1 MANKEQD
8 YKPQAKPADEAT
20 KPCQEFIRLY
30 PTRWTLTD
38 GAFEKIK
45 NTGTIPTP
53 PKGIAEMNSDYDL
66 RRLRDGYIYIL
77 ATKAECQKFKITT
90 EASNGEA
97 WYIYDCNSD
106 GDKQTFHKWSKNFF
120 EKWVKEQSEKDT
132 SEKDTSEKDISEKDI
147 SQNDTSNK
155 VNEDN
160 SQQLEQNNNVD
171 LATREAPQLAEI
183 EQVNVAGKRYTAFI
197 ELNKAIETAYIM
209 YSEFK
214 LPYELLQAI
223 ERDPLVKMFWMK
235 KIPTN
240 APSSLTLDIKTTEN
254 IVNDFA
260 SKTKYVRD
268 YTSNL
273 YRNHPIGKLRS
284 WKEQLQKITHSE
296 GVVVALDDPIGIAR
310 DLDYYVYYLDDKRQE
325 VLAKYEYAFI
335 TAQIID
341 AHVTQLQKAE
351 NSKRRRNVSPYLP
364 YNKKMDMTIEK
375 AYATLDIDD
384 SHLDNSED
392 SIVEMLKNELG
403 IAQPI
408 NGVNTIN
415 KIAKIPNLFNAHID
429 NVVHSIC
436 DHIAKNTPKIKN
448 LFELYEKNKS
458 EPMASL
464 CCQYFEGLIGHLS
477 YTSLGQQALIT
488 AFNFKNDLVTKTQKE
503 ILTKAAE
510 SLKNLLD
517 SFKNFLSSLAN
528 MGNFYRFNLYSFD
541 RIVQVISNQ
550 VVLAGSYR
558 ENGKRYYKRTE
569 IMRNMEEVY
578 RKTGVFGQEEFLS
591 EKKIFSHANKLTAS
605 RKKLTTE
612 ELIPV
617 RTELPIGLKV
627 DDEDF
632 KNVTHLSSKLDGAA
646 KLFAFSAILGFFTE
660 DSSYTKE
667 GRWAN
672 NATFATLLALTEKV
686 APGSE
691 LGFEFRQVAGQR
703 MSLTAINNAT
713 GATFSSGWQAAR
725 AGLFNFGTALAGIGV
740 LVEVAN
746 THEAKY
752 KGDEIDYWGAV
763 SRGTG
768 SVLMAISQTAL
779 GTALTMMAS
788 TSANVALAGTA
799 LRIVALAL
807 PYVGAILLLI
817 GIGLSL
823 FKKSDMELWIK
834 HSFWGGSD
842 NYWGQPEGAYNWSE
856 SRPKDFKLD
865 TFDKSKELVSN
876 KNIYNYY
883 KVEMQRLFSITEKIK
898 FEVIDKHHIRM
909 IHPNITNL
917 AIAQGIS
924 ISHKA
929 IINRTGNAFK
939 VKTSPQI
946 HFNDSEPGQAI
957 LYFPNWQIVDTL
969 TGESG
974 PIDERDI
981 VSLEIKATLPRH
993 DHASENIESD
1003 LHTLN
1008 MVGK

>member
-8 YKPQAKPADEAT
+8 YAPQAKPADEVT
-20 KPCQEFIRLY
+20 KQCQEFIRLY
-30 PTRWTLTD
+30 PTRWALTD
-38 GAFEKIK
+38 SAFEKIK

-97 WYIYDCNSD
+97 WYIYESHSD
-106 GDKQTFHKWSKNFF
+106 DDAQVFARWSKDNFNQ
-120 EKWVKEQSEKDT
+120 WIKEQSEKGT
-132 SEKDTSEKDISEKDI
+132 P
-147 SQNDTSNK
+147 QNDASNEVK
-155 VNEDN
+155 EDN
-160 SQQLEQNNNVD
+160 SQQVEENNNEGNTNEED
-171 LATREAPQLAEI
+171 ATKEKPMQAELKEVHVI
-183 EQVNVAGKRYTAFI
+183 GMRAKSFI
-197 ELNKAIETAYIM
+197 ELNRAIETAYIM

-240 APSSLTLDIKTTEN
+240 APSGLTLDIKTTEN

-260 SKTKYVRD
+260 STTNYVRD
-268 YTSNL
+268 YVSNL
-273 YRNHPIGKLRS
+273 YRSQPIGKLS
-284 WKEQLQKITHSE
+284 AWKEQLKKITNSE
-296 GVVVALDDPIGIAR
+296 GVIVALDDPIGIAR

-325 VLAKYEYAFI
+325 VLSKYEYAFI

-341 AHVTQLQKAE
+341 AHVAQLQMAE
-351 NSKRRRNVSPYLP
+351 NSKRRRAVSQYVPYD
-364 YNKKMDMTIEK
+364 KKMDMTIAG
-375 AYATLDIDD
+375 AYATLNIDD
-384 SHLDNSED
+384 SHLNNSED
-392 SIVEMLKNELG
+392 SIIEILKNELG

-448 LFELYEKNKS
+448 LFELYEKNKNDS
-458 EPMASL
+458 MASL
-464 CCQYFEGLIGHLS
+464 CSQYFEGLIGHLS

-488 AFNFKNDLVTKTQKE
+488 AFNSNNDVVTKTQKE

-541 RIVQVISNQ
+541 RIVQVISNE

-569 IMRNMEEVY
+569 IIRNIEEVY
-578 RKTGVFGQEEFLS
+578 RKTGVFGQEELLS
-591 EKKIFSHANKLTAS
+591 EKKIFSHANKLKAS

-617 RTELPIGLKV
+617 RTELPKGLKV
-627 DDEDF
+627 DDSDF
-632 KNVTHLSSKLDGAA
+632 KRVTELSSKLDGAA

-672 NATFATLLALTEKV
+672 NAAFATLLAFTEKV
-686 APGSE
+686 APDSE

-713 GATFSSGWQAAR
+713 GATFSSSWQAAR

-746 THEAKY
+746 AHEAKY

-768 SVLMAISQTAL
+768 STLMALSPATL
-779 GTALTMMAS
+779 GKALTMMAS

-807 PYVGAILLLI
+807 PYVGAVLLLI
-817 GIGLSL
+817 GIGLAL

-834 HSFWGGSD
+834 HSFWGDSD
-842 NYWGQPEGAYNWSE
+842 NYWGEAVGAYGWLKKRTE
-856 SRPKDFKLD
+856 SFYNDYFNNSLFSYENEVSKQLSL
-865 TFDKSKELVSN
+865 KSK
-876 KNIYNYY
+876 NYY
-883 KVEMQRLFSITEKIK
+883 KIEMQRLFSITEKIK
-898 FEVIDKHHIRM
+898 FEVMDKHHIR
-909 IHPNITNL
+909 ITHPNITNL

-929 IINRTGNAFK
+929 IINRTGKAFG

-957 LYFPNWQIVDTL
+957 LYFPNWRIVDML

-974 PIDERDI
+974 FIDESDI
-981 VSLEIKATLPRH
+981 VSLEIKATLPRY
-993 DHASENIESD
+993 DQATENIESD

-1008 MVGK
+1008 MAGK

>member
-8 YKPQAKPADEAT
+8 YEPQAEPADEVT
-20 KPCQEFIRLY
+20 KQCQEFIRLY
-30 PTRWTLTD
+30 PTRWALTD
-38 GAFEKIK
+38 SAFEKIK
-45 NTGTIPTP
+45 NTGTTPTS
-53 PKGIAEMNSDYDL
+53 PKEIAEMNSDYDL

-120 EKWVKEQSEKDT
+120 EQWVKEQSEKDT
-132 SEKDTSEKDISEKDI
+132 SEKDI
-147 SQNDTSNK
+147 SQNDTSNEVK
-155 VNEDN
+155 EDN
-160 SQQLEQNNNVD
+160 SQQFEKNNNEE
-171 LATREAPQLAEI
+171 LATREAPQQAEI
-183 EQVNVAGKRYTAFI
+183 PEVNVIGTRRTAFI
-197 ELNKAIETAYIM
+197 ELNRAIETAYIM

-260 SKTKYVRD
+260 SITNYVRN
-268 YTSNL
+268 YASNL
-273 YRNHPIGKLRS
+273 YRSHPIGKLRA
-284 WKEQLQKITHSE
+284 WKEQLQKITNSE

-325 VLAKYEYAFI
+325 VLSKYEYAFI

-341 AHVTQLQKAE
+341 AHVAQLQMAE
-351 NSKRRRNVSPYLP
+351 NSKRRRAVSQYVPYD
-364 YNKKMDMTIEK
+364 KKMDMTIAG
-375 AYATLDIDD
+375 AYAKLNIDD

-392 SIVEMLKNELG
+392 SIIEILKNELG

-415 KIAKIPNLFNAHID
+415 KIAKIPNLFNTHID

-448 LFELYEKNKS
+448 LFELYEKNKNDS
-458 EPMASL
+458 MASL
-464 CCQYFEGLIGHLS
+464 CSQYFEGLIGHLS

-488 AFNFKNDLVTKTQKE
+488 AFNSNNDVVTKTQKE
-503 ILTKAAE
+503 ILAKAAE

-541 RIVQVISNQ
+541 RIVQVISNE

-569 IMRNMEEVY
+569 IIRNIEEVY
-578 RKTGVFGQEEFLS
+578 RKTGVFGQEELLS
-591 EKKIFSHANKLTAS
+591 EKKIFSHANKLKAS

-617 RTELPIGLKV
+617 RTELPKGLKV
-627 DDEDF
+627 DDSDF
-632 KNVTHLSSKLDGAA
+632 KRVTELSSKLDGAA

-672 NATFATLLALTEKV
+672 NAAFATLLAFTEKV
-686 APGSE
+686 APDSE

-740 LVEVAN
+740 FVEVAN
-746 THEAKY
+746 AHEAKY

-768 SVLMAISQTAL
+768 SALMALSPATL

-788 TSANVALAGTA
+788 TSANVAFAGAA
-799 LRIVALAL
+799 LRIAAIAL

-817 GIGLSL
+817 GVGLAL

-834 HSFWGGSD
+834 HSFWGDSD
-842 NYWGQPEGAYNWSE
+842 NYWGEAVGAYGWTDRREKGSLF
-856 SRPKDFKLD
+856 KDQFNH
-865 TFDKSKELVSN
+865 SKFSNSLTQREYIFYTLEL
-876 KNIYNYY
+876 
-883 KVEMQRLFSITEKIK
+883 QRLFSITEKIK
-898 FEVIDKHHIRM
+898 FEVIDKHHILVM
-909 IHPNITNL
+909 HPNINTSDT
-917 AIAQGIS
+917 AQKLKITHKS
-924 ISHKA
+924 ITIRRSP
-929 IINRTGNAFK
+929 FLE
-939 VKTSPQI
+939 VYSEPQI
-946 HFNDSEPGQAI
+946 IFDENRSGQAI
-957 LYFPNWQIVDTL
+957 LYFKDWSISDSLSGNPLLVNANEIERLKLQVSIPRYNQATEDITSDTTIL
-969 TGESG
+969 
-974 PIDERDI
+974 DI
-981 VSLEIKATLPRH
+981 K
-993 DHASENIESD
+993 
-1003 LHTLN
+1003 
-1008 MVGK
+1008 GK

>member
-8 YKPQAKPADEAT
+8 YEPQAEPADEVT
-20 KPCQEFIRLY
+20 KQCQEFIRLY
-30 PTRWTLTD
+30 PTRWALTD
-38 GAFEKIK
+38 SAFEKIK
-45 NTGTIPTP
+45 NTGTTPTS
-53 PKGIAEMNSDYDL
+53 PKEIAEMNSDYDL

-120 EKWVKEQSEKDT
+120 EQWVKEQSEKDT
-132 SEKDTSEKDISEKDI
+132 SEKDI
-147 SQNDTSNK
+147 SQNDTSNEVK
-155 VNEDN
+155 EDN
-160 SQQLEQNNNVD
+160 SQQFEKNNNEE
-171 LATREAPQLAEI
+171 LATREAPQQAEI
-183 EQVNVAGKRYTAFI
+183 PEVNVIGTRRTAFI
-197 ELNKAIETAYIM
+197 ELNRAIETAYIM

-260 SKTKYVRD
+260 SITNYVRN
-268 YTSNL
+268 YASNL
-273 YRNHPIGKLRS
+273 YRSHPIGKLRA
-284 WKEQLQKITHSE
+284 WKEQLQKITNSE

-325 VLAKYEYAFI
+325 VLSKYEYSFI

-341 AHVTQLQKAE
+341 AHVAQLQMAE
-351 NSKRRRNVSPYLP
+351 NSKRRRAVSQYVPYD
-364 YNKKMDMTIEK
+364 KKMDMTIAG
-375 AYATLDIDD
+375 AYATLNIDD
-384 SHLDNSED
+384 SHLNNSED
-392 SIVEMLKNELG
+392 SIIEILKNELG

-415 KIAKIPNLFNAHID
+415 KIAKIPNLFNTHID

-448 LFELYEKNKS
+448 LFELYEKNKNDS
-458 EPMASL
+458 MASL
-464 CCQYFEGLIGHLS
+464 CSQYFEGLIGHLS

-488 AFNFKNDLVTKTQKE
+488 AFNSNNDVVTKTQKE
-503 ILTKAAE
+503 ILAKAAE

-541 RIVQVISNQ
+541 RIVQVISNE

-578 RKTGVFGQEEFLS
+578 RKTGVFGQAELLS
-591 EKKIFSHANKLTAS
+591 EKKIFSHANKLKAS

-617 RTELPIGLKV
+617 RTELPKGLKV
-627 DDEDF
+627 DDSDF
-632 KNVTHLSSKLDGAA
+632 KRVTELSSKLDGAA

-672 NATFATLLALTEKV
+672 NAAFATLLAFTEKV

-746 THEAKY
+746 AHEAKY

-768 SVLMAISQTAL
+768 SALMALSTATL
-779 GTALTMMAS
+779 GKALTMMAS
-788 TSANVALAGTA
+788 TSANVVLAGTA

-817 GIGLSL
+817 GIGLAL

-834 HSFWGGSD
+834 HSFWGDSD
-842 NYWGQPEGAYNWSE
+842 NYWGEAVGAYGWTDRRKKGSLF
-856 SRPKDFKLD
+856 KDQFSHSKFSNSLTQREYIFYKL
-865 TFDKSKELVSN
+865 EL
-876 KNIYNYY
+876 
-883 KVEMQRLFSITEKIK
+883 QRLFSITEKIK
-898 FEVIDKHHIRM
+898 FKVIDKHHILV
-909 IHPNITNL
+909 IHPNIDTL
-917 AIAQGIS
+917 DTAQKI
-924 ISHKA
+924 K
-929 IINRTGNAFK
+929 INYKFITIRRSPFLE
-939 VKTSPQI
+939 VYSEPQI
-946 HFNDSEPGQAI
+946 IFEENQPGQAI
-957 LYFPNWQIVDTL
+957 LYFKDWSIRDSLSGNPLLVNANEIERLKLQVSIPRYNQATEDITSDTTIL
-969 TGESG
+969 
-974 PIDERDI
+974 DI
-981 VSLEIKATLPRH
+981 K
-993 DHASENIESD
+993 
-1003 LHTLN
+1003 
-1008 MVGK
+1008 GK

>member
-8 YKPQAKPADEAT
+8 YEPQAKPADEVT
-20 KPCQEFIRLY
+20 KQCQEFIRLY
-30 PTRWTLTD
+30 PTRWALTD
-38 GAFEKIK
+38 SAFEKIK

-120 EKWVKEQSEKDT
+120 EQWVKEQ

-147 SQNDTSNK
+147 SQNDTSNEVK
-155 VNEDN
+155 EDN
-160 SQQLEQNNNVD
+160 SQQFEKNNNEE
-171 LATREAPQLAEI
+171 LATREAPQQAEI
-183 EQVNVAGKRYTAFI
+183 PEVNVIGTRRTAFI
-197 ELNKAIETAYIM
+197 ELNRAIETAYIM

-260 SKTKYVRD
+260 STTNYVRD
-268 YTSNL
+268 YVSNL
-273 YRNHPIGKLRS
+273 YRSQPIGKLS
-284 WKEQLQKITHSE
+284 AWEEQLKKITNSE
-296 GVVVALDDPIGIAR
+296 GVIVALDDPIGIAR

-325 VLAKYEYAFI
+325 VLSKYEYAFI

-341 AHVTQLQKAE
+341 AHVAQLQMAE
-351 NSKRRRNVSPYLP
+351 NSKRRRAVSQYVPYD
-364 YNKKMDMTIEK
+364 KKMDMTIAG
-375 AYATLDIDD
+375 AYATLNIDD
-384 SHLDNSED
+384 SHLNNSED
-392 SIVEMLKNELG
+392 SIIEILKNELG

-436 DHIAKNTPKIKN
+436 DHIAKNTHRIKN

-488 AFNFKNDLVTKTQKE
+488 AFNSNNDVVTKTQKE

-541 RIVQVISNQ
+541 RIVQVISNE

-569 IMRNMEEVY
+569 IIRNIEEVY
-578 RKTGVFGQEEFLS
+578 RKTGVFGQAELLS
-591 EKKIFSHANKLTAS
+591 EKKIFSHANKLKAS

-617 RTELPIGLKV
+617 RTELPKGLKV
-627 DDEDF
+627 DDSDF
-632 KNVTHLSSKLDGAA
+632 KRVTELSSKLDGAA

-672 NATFATLLALTEKV
+672 NAAFATLLAFTEKV
-686 APGSE
+686 APDSE

-746 THEAKY
+746 AHEAKY

-768 SVLMAISQTAL
+768 SALMALSPATL

-817 GIGLSL
+817 GIGLAL

-834 HSFWGGSD
+834 HSFWGDSD
-842 NYWGQPEGAYNWSE
+842 NYWGEAEDAYNWSE

-898 FEVIDKHHIRM
+898 FEVIDKHHILVT
-909 IHPNITNL
+909 HPNINTL
-917 AIAQGIS
+917 ETAQKIRINYKS
-924 ISHKA
+924 ITIRRSP
-929 IINRTGNAFK
+929 FLE
-939 VKTSPQI
+939 VYSEPQI
-946 HFNDSEPGQAI
+946 IFDENQSGQAI
-957 LYFPNWQIVDTL
+957 LYFKDWSIRDSL
-969 TGESG
+969 SG
-974 PIDERDI
+974 NPLLVNANEIERLKLQ
-981 VSLEIKATLPRH
+981 VSIPRYNQAT
-993 DHASENIESD
+993 ENITSD
-1003 LHTLN
+1003 TTILDIK
-1008 MVGK
+1008 GK

>member
-8 YKPQAKPADEAT
+8 YAPQAKPADEVT
-20 KPCQEFIRLY
+20 KQCQEFIRLY
-30 PTRWTLTD
+30 PTRWALTD
-38 GAFEKIK
+38 SAFEKIK
-45 NTGTIPTP
+45 NTGTTPTY
-53 PKGIAEMNSDYDL
+53 PKEIAEMNSDYDL

-77 ATKAECQKFKITT
+77 ADKAECEEMNITA
-90 EASNGEA
+90 EATNGEA
-97 WYIYDCNSD
+97 WYIYESHSD
-106 GDKQTFHKWSKNFF
+106 DDAQVFARWSKDNFNQ
-120 EKWVKEQSEKDT
+120 WIKEQSEKGT
-132 SEKDTSEKDISEKDI
+132 P
-147 SQNDTSNK
+147 QNDASNEVK
-155 VNEDN
+155 EDN
-160 SQQLEQNNNVD
+160 SQQVEENNNEENTNEEE
-171 LATREAPQLAEI
+171 ATKEKPMQAELKEVHVI
-183 EQVNVAGKRYTAFI
+183 GMRAKSFI
-197 ELNKAIETAYIM
+197 ELNRAIETAYIM

-240 APSSLTLDIKTTEN
+240 APSGLTLDIKTTEN

-260 SKTKYVRD
+260 SITNYVRN
-268 YTSNL
+268 YASNL
-273 YRNHPIGKLRS
+273 YRSHPIGKLS
-284 WKEQLQKITHSE
+284 AWKEQLQKITNSE
-296 GVVVALDDPIGIAR
+296 GVVVTLDDPIGIAR

-325 VLAKYEYAFI
+325 VLSKYEYAFI

-341 AHVTQLQKAE
+341 AHVAQLQMAE
-351 NSKRRRNVSPYLP
+351 NSKRRRAVSQYVPYD
-364 YNKKMDMTIEK
+364 KKMDMTIAG
-375 AYATLDIDD
+375 AYATLNIDD
-384 SHLDNSED
+384 SHLNNSED
-392 SIVEMLKNELG
+392 SIIEILKNELG

-436 DHIAKNTPKIKN
+436 DHIAKNTHRIKN

-488 AFNFKNDLVTKTQKE
+488 AFNSNNDVVTKTQKE
-503 ILTKAAE
+503 ILIKAAE

-541 RIVQVISNQ
+541 RIVQVISNE

-569 IMRNMEEVY
+569 IIRNIEEVY
-578 RKTGVFGQEEFLS
+578 RKTGVFGQEELLS
-591 EKKIFSHANKLTAS
+591 EKKIFSHANKLKAS
-605 RKKLTTE
+605 RKKLSTE

-617 RTELPIGLKV
+617 RTELPKGLKV
-627 DDEDF
+627 DDSDF
-632 KNVTHLSSKLDGAA
+632 KRVTELSSKLDGAA

-672 NATFATLLALTEKV
+672 NAAFATLLAFTEKV
-686 APGSE
+686 APDSE

-713 GATFSSGWQAAR
+713 GATFSSSWQAAR

-746 THEAKY
+746 AHEAKY

-768 SVLMAISQTAL
+768 SALMALSPATL

-817 GIGLSL
+817 GIGLAL

-834 HSFWGGSD
+834 HSFWGDSD
-842 NYWGQPEGAYNWSE
+842 NYWGEAEDAYNWSE

-898 FEVIDKHHIRM
+898 FEVIDKHHILVT
-909 IHPNITNL
+909 HPNINTL
-917 AIAQGIS
+917 ETAQKIRINYKS
-924 ISHKA
+924 ITIRRSP
-929 IINRTGNAFK
+929 FLE
-939 VKTSPQI
+939 VYSEPQI
-946 HFNDSEPGQAI
+946 IFDENQSGQAI
-957 LYFPNWQIVDTL
+957 LYFKDWSIRDSL
-969 TGESG
+969 SG
-974 PIDERDI
+974 NPLLVNANEIERLKLQ
-981 VSLEIKATLPRH
+981 VSIPRYNQAT
-993 DHASENIESD
+993 ENITSD
-1003 LHTLN
+1003 TTILDIK
-1008 MVGK
+1008 GK

>member
-8 YKPQAKPADEAT
+8 YEPQAKPADEVT
-20 KPCQEFIRLY
+20 KQCQEFIRLY
-30 PTRWTLTD
+30 PTRWALTD
-38 GAFEKIK
+38 SAFEKIK
-45 NTGTIPTP
+45 NTGTTPTS
-53 PKGIAEMNSDYDL
+53 PKEIAEMNSDYDL

-120 EKWVKEQSEKDT
+120 EQWVKEQSEKDT
-132 SEKDTSEKDISEKDI
+132 SEKDI
-147 SQNDTSNK
+147 SQNDTSNEVK
-155 VNEDN
+155 EDN
-160 SQQLEQNNNVD
+160 SQQFEKNNNEE
-171 LATREAPQLAEI
+171 LATREAPQQAEI
-183 EQVNVAGKRYTAFI
+183 PEVNVIGTRRTAFI
-197 ELNKAIETAYIM
+197 ELNRAIETAYIM

-240 APSSLTLDIKTTEN
+240 APSGLTLDIKTTEN

-260 SKTKYVRD
+260 STTNYVRD
-268 YTSNL
+268 YVSNL
-273 YRNHPIGKLRS
+273 YRSQPIGKLS
-284 WKEQLQKITHSE
+284 AWKEQLKKITNSE
-296 GVVVALDDPIGIAR
+296 GVIVALDDPIGIAR

-325 VLAKYEYAFI
+325 VLSKYEYAFI

-341 AHVTQLQKAE
+341 AHVAQLQMAE
-351 NSKRRRNVSPYLP
+351 NSKRRRAVSQYVPYD
-364 YNKKMDMTIEK
+364 KKMDMTIAG
-375 AYATLDIDD
+375 AYAKLNIDD

-415 KIAKIPNLFNAHID
+415 KIAKIPNLFNTHID

-448 LFELYEKNKS
+448 LFELYEKNKNDS
-458 EPMASL
+458 MASL
-464 CCQYFEGLIGHLS
+464 CSQYFEGLIGHLS

-488 AFNFKNDLVTKTQKE
+488 AFNSNNDVVTKTQKE
-503 ILTKAAE
+503 ILAKAAE

-541 RIVQVISNQ
+541 RIVQVISNE

-569 IMRNMEEVY
+569 IIRNIEEVY
-578 RKTGVFGQEEFLS
+578 RKTGVFGQEELLS
-591 EKKIFSHANKLTAS
+591 EKKIFSHANKLKAS

-617 RTELPIGLKV
+617 RTELPKGLKV
-627 DDEDF
+627 DDSDF
-632 KNVTHLSSKLDGAA
+632 KRVTELSSKLDGAA

-672 NATFATLLALTEKV
+672 NAAFATLLAFTEKV
-686 APGSE
+686 APDSE

-713 GATFSSGWQAAR
+713 GATFSSSWQAAR

-746 THEAKY
+746 AHEAKY

-768 SVLMAISQTAL
+768 SALMALSPTTL

-817 GIGLSL
+817 GIGLAL

-834 HSFWGGSD
+834 HSFWGDSD
-842 NYWGQPEGAYNWSE
+842 NYWGEAVGAYGWTDRRKKGSLF
-856 SRPKDFKLD
+856 KDQFRHSKFSNSLTQREYIFYKL
-865 TFDKSKELVSN
+865 EL
-876 KNIYNYY
+876 
-883 KVEMQRLFSITEKIK
+883 QRLFSITEKIK
-898 FEVIDKHHIRM
+898 FEVIDKHHILV
-909 IHPNITNL
+909 IHPNIDTL
-917 AIAQGIS
+917 DTAQKI
-924 ISHKA
+924 K
-929 IINRTGNAFK
+929 INYKFITIRRSPFLE
-939 VKTSPQI
+939 VYSEPQI
-946 HFNDSEPGQAI
+946 IFEENQPGQAI
-957 LYFPNWQIVDTL
+957 LYFKDWSIRDSLSGNPLLVNANEIERLKLQVSIPRYNQATEDITSDTTIL
-969 TGESG
+969 
-974 PIDERDI
+974 DI
-981 VSLEIKATLPRH
+981 K
-993 DHASENIESD
+993 
-1003 LHTLN
+1003 
-1008 MVGK
+1008 GK

>member
-8 YKPQAKPADEAT
+8 YAPQAKPADEVT
-20 KPCQEFIRLY
+20 KQCQEFIRLY
-30 PTRWTLTD
+30 PTRWALTD
-38 GAFEKIK
+38 SAFEKIK
-45 NTGTIPTP
+45 NTGTTPTY
-53 PKGIAEMNSDYDL
+53 PKEIAEMNSDYDL

-77 ATKAECQKFKITT
+77 ADKAECEEMNITA
-90 EASNGEA
+90 EATNGEA
-97 WYIYDCNSD
+97 WYIYESHSD
-106 GDKQTFHKWSKNFF
+106 DDAQVFARWSKDNFNQ
-120 EKWVKEQSEKDT
+120 WIKEQSEKGT
-132 SEKDTSEKDISEKDI
+132 P
-147 SQNDTSNK
+147 QNDASNEVK
-155 VNEDN
+155 EDN
-160 SQQLEQNNNVD
+160 SQQVEENNNEENTNEEE
-171 LATREAPQLAEI
+171 ATKEKPMQAELKEVHVI
-183 EQVNVAGKRYTAFI
+183 GMRAKSFI
-197 ELNKAIETAYIM
+197 ELNRAIETAYIM

-260 SKTKYVRD
+260 STTNYVRD
-268 YTSNL
+268 YVSNL
-273 YRNHPIGKLRS
+273 YRSQPIGKLS
-284 WKEQLQKITHSE
+284 AWEEQLKKITNSE
-296 GVVVALDDPIGIAR
+296 GVIVALDDPIGIAR

-325 VLAKYEYAFI
+325 VLSKYEYAFI

-341 AHVTQLQKAE
+341 AHVAQLQMAE
-351 NSKRRRNVSPYLP
+351 NSKRRRAVSQYVPYD
-364 YNKKMDMTIEK
+364 KKMDMTIAG
-375 AYATLDIDD
+375 AYATLNIDD
-384 SHLDNSED
+384 SHLNNSED
-392 SIVEMLKNELG
+392 SIIEILKNELG

-436 DHIAKNTPKIKN
+436 DHIAKNTHRIKN

-488 AFNFKNDLVTKTQKE
+488 AFNSNNDVVTKTQKE
-503 ILTKAAE
+503 ILIKAAE

-541 RIVQVISNQ
+541 RIVQVISNE

-569 IMRNMEEVY
+569 IIRNIEEVY
-578 RKTGVFGQEEFLS
+578 RKTGVFGQAELLS
-591 EKKIFSHANKLTAS
+591 EKKIFSHANKLKAS
-605 RKKLTTE
+605 RKKLSTE

-617 RTELPIGLKV
+617 RTELPKGLKV
-627 DDEDF
+627 DDSDF
-632 KNVTHLSSKLDGAA
+632 KRVTELSSKLDGAA

-672 NATFATLLALTEKV
+672 NAAFATLLAFTEKV
-686 APGSE
+686 APDSE

-746 THEAKY
+746 AHEAKY

-768 SVLMAISQTAL
+768 SALMALSPATL

-817 GIGLSL
+817 GIGLAL

-834 HSFWGGSD
+834 HSFWGDSD
-842 NYWGQPEGAYNWSE
+842 NYWGEAEDAYNWSE

-898 FEVIDKHHIRM
+898 FEVIDKHHILVT
-909 IHPNITNL
+909 HPNINTL
-917 AIAQGIS
+917 ETAQKIRINYKS
-924 ISHKA
+924 ITIRRSP
-929 IINRTGNAFK
+929 FLE
-939 VKTSPQI
+939 VYSEPQI
-946 HFNDSEPGQAI
+946 IFDENQSGQAI
-957 LYFPNWQIVDTL
+957 LYFKDWSIRDSL
-969 TGESG
+969 SG
-974 PIDERDI
+974 NPLLVNANEIERLKLQ
-981 VSLEIKATLPRH
+981 VSIPRYNQAT
-993 DHASENIESD
+993 ENITSD
-1003 LHTLN
+1003 TTILDIK
-1008 MVGK
+1008 GK

>member
-8 YKPQAKPADEAT
+8 YEPQAKPADEVT
-20 KPCQEFIRLY
+20 KQCQEFIRLY
-30 PTRWTLTD
+30 PTRWALTD
-38 GAFEKIK
+38 SAFEKIK
-45 NTGTIPTP
+45 NTGTTPTY
-53 PKGIAEMNSDYDL
+53 PKEIAEMNSDYDL

-120 EKWVKEQSEKDT
+120 EQWVKEQ
-132 SEKDTSEKDISEKDI
+132 SEKDI
-147 SQNDTSNK
+147 SQNDTSNEVK
-155 VNEDN
+155 EDN
-160 SQQLEQNNNVD
+160 SQQFEKNNNEE
-171 LATREAPQLAEI
+171 LATREAPQQAEI
-183 EQVNVAGKRYTAFI
+183 PEVNVIGTRRTAFI
-197 ELNKAIETAYIM
+197 ELNRAIETAYIM

-260 SKTKYVRD
+260 SITNYVRN
-268 YTSNL
+268 YASNL
-273 YRNHPIGKLRS
+273 YRSHPIGKLRA
-284 WKEQLQKITHSE
+284 WKEQLQKITNSE

-325 VLAKYEYAFI
+325 VLSKYEYAFI

-341 AHVTQLQKAE
+341 AHVAQLQMAE
-351 NSKRRRNVSPYLP
+351 NSKRRRAVSQYVPYD
-364 YNKKMDMTIEK
+364 KKMDMTIAG
-375 AYATLDIDD
+375 AYATLNIDD
-384 SHLDNSED
+384 SHLNNSED
-392 SIVEMLKNELG
+392 SIIEILKNELG

-436 DHIAKNTPKIKN
+436 DHIAKNTHRIKN

-488 AFNFKNDLVTKTQKE
+488 AFNSNNDVVTKTQKE

-541 RIVQVISNQ
+541 RIVQVISNE

-591 EKKIFSHANKLTAS
+591 EKKIFSHSNKLKAS

-612 ELIPV
+612 ELIPI
-617 RTELPIGLKV
+617 RTELPKGLKV
-627 DDEDF
+627 DDSDF
-632 KNVTHLSSKLDGAA
+632 KRVTELSSKLDGAA

-672 NATFATLLALTEKV
+672 NAAFATLLAFTEKV
-686 APGSE
+686 APDSE

-713 GATFSSGWQAAR
+713 GATFSSSWQAAR

-746 THEAKY
+746 AHEAKY

-768 SVLMAISQTAL
+768 SALIALSPATL

-788 TSANVALAGTA
+788 TSANVAFAGAA
-799 LRIVALAL
+799 LRIAAMAL

-817 GIGLSL
+817 GVGLAL

-834 HSFWGGSD
+834 HSFWGDSD
-842 NYWGQPEGAYNWSE
+842 NYWGEAVGAYGWSNTRDE
-856 SRPKDFKLD
+856 KMLD
-865 TFDKSKELVSN
+865 QLNKSIINSKESKILKS
-876 KNIYNYY
+876 Y
-883 KVEMQRLFSITEKIK
+883 KIEIQRLFSITEKIK
-898 FEVIDKHHIRM
+898 FEVIDKHHICVL
-909 IHPNITNL
+909 HPNITNL

-929 IINRTGNAFK
+929 IINRTGKAFWVRTK
-939 VKTSPQI
+939 PQI

-957 LYFPNWQIVDTL
+957 LYFPNWQIVDML

-974 PIDERDI
+974 FIDERDI
-981 VSLEIKATLPRH
+981 VSLEIKATLPRYN
-993 DHASENIESD
+993 HASENIESD

-1008 MVGK
+1008 MAGK

>member
-8 YKPQAKPADEAT
+8 YAPQAKPADEVT
-20 KPCQEFIRLY
+20 KQCQEFIRLY
-30 PTRWTLTD
+30 PTRWALTD
-38 GAFEKIK
+38 SAFEKIK
-45 NTGTIPTP
+45 NTGTTPTY
-53 PKGIAEMNSDYDL
+53 PKEIAEMNSDYDL

-120 EKWVKEQSEKDT
+120 EQWVKEQSEKDT
-132 SEKDTSEKDISEKDI
+132 SEKDI
-147 SQNDTSNK
+147 SQNDTSNE

-260 SKTKYVRD
+260 SKTMYVRD
-268 YTSNL
+268 YASNL
-273 YRNHPIGKLRS
+273 YRSHPIGKLRS

-296 GVVVALDDPIGIAR
+296 GVIVALDDPIGIAR

-351 NSKRRRNVSPYLP
+351 NSKRRHAVSPYVP
-364 YNKKMDMTIEK
+364 YDAKMDITIEK
-375 AYATLDIDD
+375 VYAQLNIKD
-384 SHLDNSED
+384 SHLNNSED
-392 SIVEMLKNELG
+392 SIIEILKKELG
-403 IAQPI
+403 ITQTI
-408 NGVNTIN
+408 HGINTIN
-415 KIAKIPNLFNAHID
+415 KIAKIPNLFNTHID

-458 EPMASL
+458 EPIASL

-591 EKKIFSHANKLTAS
+591 EKKIFSHANKLKAS

-667 GRWAN
+667 GKWAN

-779 GTALTMMAS
+779 GSALTMMAS
-788 TSANVALAGTA
+788 TSVNVALAGTA

-946 HFNDSEPGQAI
+946 HFNDSKPGQAI

>member
-1 MANKEQD
+1 
-8 YKPQAKPADEAT
+8 
-20 KPCQEFIRLY
+20 
-30 PTRWTLTD
+30 
-38 GAFEKIK
+38 
-45 NTGTIPTP
+45 
-53 PKGIAEMNSDYDL
+53 
-66 RRLRDGYIYIL
+66 
-77 ATKAECQKFKITT
+77 
-90 EASNGEA
+90 
-97 WYIYDCNSD
+97 
-106 GDKQTFHKWSKNFF
+106 
-120 EKWVKEQSEKDT
+120 
-132 SEKDTSEKDISEKDI
+132 
-147 SQNDTSNK
+147 
-155 VNEDN
+155 
-160 SQQLEQNNNVD
+160 
-171 LATREAPQLAEI
+171 
-183 EQVNVAGKRYTAFI
+183 
-197 ELNKAIETAYIM
+197 
-209 YSEFK
+209 
-214 LPYELLQAI
+214 
-223 ERDPLVKMFWMK
+223 
-235 KIPTN
+235 
-240 APSSLTLDIKTTEN
+240 
-254 IVNDFA
+254 
-260 SKTKYVRD
+260 
-268 YTSNL
+268 
-273 YRNHPIGKLRS
+273 
-284 WKEQLQKITHSE
+284 
-296 GVVVALDDPIGIAR
+296 
-310 DLDYYVYYLDDKRQE
+310 
-325 VLAKYEYAFI
+325 
-335 TAQIID
+335 
-341 AHVTQLQKAE
+341 
-351 NSKRRRNVSPYLP
+351 
-364 YNKKMDMTIEK
+364 MTIAG
-375 AYATLDIDD
+375 AYATLNIDD
-384 SHLDNSED
+384 SHLNNSED
-392 SIVEMLKNELG
+392 SIIEILKNELG
-403 IAQPI
+403 ITQTI

-448 LFELYEKNKS
+448 LFELYEKNKNDS
-458 EPMASL
+458 MASL
-464 CCQYFEGLIGHLS
+464 CSQYFEGLIGHLS

-488 AFNFKNDLVTKTQKE
+488 AFNSNNDVVTKTQKE

-541 RIVQVISNQ
+541 RIVQVISNE

-569 IMRNMEEVY
+569 IIRNIEEVY
-578 RKTGVFGQEEFLS
+578 RKTGVFGQEELLS
-591 EKKIFSHANKLTAS
+591 EKKIFSHANKLKAS

-617 RTELPIGLKV
+617 RTELPKGLKV
-627 DDEDF
+627 DDSDF
-632 KNVTHLSSKLDGAA
+632 KRVTELSSKLDGAA

-672 NATFATLLALTEKV
+672 NAAFATLLAFTEKV
-686 APGSE
+686 APDSE

-746 THEAKY
+746 AHEAKY

-768 SVLMAISQTAL
+768 SALMALSPTTL

-817 GIGLSL
+817 GIGLAL

-834 HSFWGGSD
+834 HSFWGDSD
-842 NYWGQPEGAYNWSE
+842 NYWGEAVGAYGWLKKRTE
-856 SRPKDFKLD
+856 SFYNDYFNNSLFSYENEVSKQLSL
-865 TFDKSKELVSN
+865 KSK
-876 KNIYNYY
+876 NYY
-883 KVEMQRLFSITEKIK
+883 KIEMQRLFSITEKIK
-898 FEVIDKHHIRM
+898 FEVIDKHHICVL
-909 IHPNITNL
+909 HPNITNL

-929 IINRTGNAFK
+929 IINRTGKAFWVRTK
-939 VKTSPQI
+939 PQI

-957 LYFPNWQIVDTL
+957 LYFPNWQIVDML

-974 PIDERDI
+974 FIDESDI
-981 VSLEIKATLPRH
+981 VSLEIKATLPRYN
-993 DHASENIESD
+993 HASENIESD

-1008 MVGK
+1008 MAGK

>member
-8 YKPQAKPADEAT
+8 YEPQAKPADEVT
-20 KPCQEFIRLY
+20 KQCQEFIRLY
-30 PTRWTLTD
+30 PTRWALTD
-38 GAFEKIK
+38 SAFEKIK

-120 EKWVKEQSEKDT
+120 EQWVKEQSEKDT
-132 SEKDTSEKDISEKDI
+132 SEKDI
-147 SQNDTSNK
+147 SQNDTSNEVK
-155 VNEDN
+155 EDN
-160 SQQLEQNNNVD
+160 SQQFEKNNNEE
-171 LATREAPQLAEI
+171 LATREAPQQAEI
-183 EQVNVAGKRYTAFI
+183 PEVNVIGTRRTAFI
-197 ELNKAIETAYIM
+197 ELNRAIETAYIM

-260 SKTKYVRD
+260 SITNYVRN
-268 YTSNL
+268 YASNL
-273 YRNHPIGKLRS
+273 YRSHPIGKLRA
-284 WKEQLQKITHSE
+284 WKEQLQKITNSE

-325 VLAKYEYAFI
+325 VLSKYEYAFI

-341 AHVTQLQKAE
+341 AHVAQLQMAE
-351 NSKRRRNVSPYLP
+351 NSKRRRAVSQYVPYD
-364 YNKKMDMTIEK
+364 KKMDMTIAG
-375 AYATLDIDD
+375 AYAKLNIDD

-392 SIVEMLKNELG
+392 SIIEILKNELG

-415 KIAKIPNLFNAHID
+415 KIAKIPNLFNTHID

-448 LFELYEKNKS
+448 LFELYEKNKNDS
-458 EPMASL
+458 MASL
-464 CCQYFEGLIGHLS
+464 CSQYFEGLIGHLS

-488 AFNFKNDLVTKTQKE
+488 AFNSNNDVVTKTQKE
-503 ILTKAAE
+503 ILAKAAE

-541 RIVQVISNQ
+541 RIVQVISNE

-569 IMRNMEEVY
+569 IIRNIEEVY
-578 RKTGVFGQEEFLS
+578 RKTGVFGQAELLS
-591 EKKIFSHANKLTAS
+591 EKKIFSHANKLKAS

-617 RTELPIGLKV
+617 RTELPKGLKV
-627 DDEDF
+627 DDSDF
-632 KNVTHLSSKLDGAA
+632 KRVTELSSKLDGAA

-672 NATFATLLALTEKV
+672 NAAFATLLAFTEKV
-686 APGSE
+686 APDSE

-740 LVEVAN
+740 FVEVAN
-746 THEAKY
+746 AHEAKY

-768 SVLMAISQTAL
+768 SALMALSPATL

-788 TSANVALAGTA
+788 TSANVAFAGAA
-799 LRIVALAL
+799 LRIAAIAL

-817 GIGLSL
+817 GVGLAL

-834 HSFWGGSD
+834 HSFWGDSD
-842 NYWGQPEGAYNWSE
+842 NYWGEAVGAYGWTDRREKGSLF
-856 SRPKDFKLD
+856 KDQFNH
-865 TFDKSKELVSN
+865 SKFSNSLTQREYIFYTLEL
-876 KNIYNYY
+876 
-883 KVEMQRLFSITEKIK
+883 QRLFSITEKIK
-898 FEVIDKHHIRM
+898 FEVIDKHHILVM
-909 IHPNITNL
+909 HPNINTSDT
-917 AIAQGIS
+917 AQKLKITHKS
-924 ISHKA
+924 ITIRRSP
-929 IINRTGNAFK
+929 FLE
-939 VKTSPQI
+939 VYSEPQI
-946 HFNDSEPGQAI
+946 IFDENRSGQAI
-957 LYFPNWQIVDTL
+957 LYFKDWSISDSLSGNPLLVNANEIERLKLQVSIPRYNQATEDITSDTTIL
-969 TGESG
+969 
-974 PIDERDI
+974 DI
-981 VSLEIKATLPRH
+981 K
-993 DHASENIESD
+993 
-1003 LHTLN
+1003 
-1008 MVGK
+1008 GK

>member
-8 YKPQAKPADEAT
+8 YAPQAKPADEVT
-20 KPCQEFIRLY
+20 KQCQEFIRLY
-30 PTRWTLTD
+30 PTRWALTD
-38 GAFEKIK
+38 SAFEKIK
-45 NTGTIPTP
+45 NTGTTPTY
-53 PKGIAEMNSDYDL
+53 PKEIAEMNSDYDL

-77 ATKAECQKFKITT
+77 ADKAECEEMNITA
-90 EASNGEA
+90 EATNGEA
-97 WYIYDCNSD
+97 WYIYESHSD
-106 GDKQTFHKWSKNFF
+106 DDAQVFARWSKDNFNQ
-120 EKWVKEQSEKDT
+120 WIKEQSEKGT
-132 SEKDTSEKDISEKDI
+132 P
-147 SQNDTSNK
+147 QNDASNEVK
-155 VNEDN
+155 EDN
-160 SQQLEQNNNVD
+160 SQQVEENNNEENTNEEE
-171 LATREAPQLAEI
+171 ATKEKPMQAELKEVHVI
-183 EQVNVAGKRYTAFI
+183 GMRAKSFI
-197 ELNKAIETAYIM
+197 ELNRAIETAYIM

-240 APSSLTLDIKTTEN
+240 APSGLTLDIKTTEN

-260 SKTKYVRD
+260 SITNYVRN
-268 YTSNL
+268 YASNL
-273 YRNHPIGKLRS
+273 YRSHPIGKLS
-284 WKEQLQKITHSE
+284 AWKEQLQKITNSE
-296 GVVVALDDPIGIAR
+296 GVVVTLDDPIGIAR

-325 VLAKYEYAFI
+325 VLSKYEYAFI

-341 AHVTQLQKAE
+341 AHVAQLQMAE
-351 NSKRRRNVSPYLP
+351 NSKRRRAVSQYVPYD
-364 YNKKMDMTIEK
+364 KKMDMTIAG
-375 AYATLDIDD
+375 AYATLNIDD
-384 SHLDNSED
+384 SHLNNSED
-392 SIVEMLKNELG
+392 SIIEILKNELG

-436 DHIAKNTPKIKN
+436 DHIAKNTHRIKN

-488 AFNFKNDLVTKTQKE
+488 AFNSNNDVVTKTQKE
-503 ILTKAAE
+503 ILIKAAE

-541 RIVQVISNQ
+541 RIVQVISNE

-569 IMRNMEEVY
+569 IIRNIEEVY
-578 RKTGVFGQEEFLS
+578 RKTGVFGQEELLS
-591 EKKIFSHANKLTAS
+591 EKKIFSHANKLKAS
-605 RKKLTTE
+605 RKKLSTE

-617 RTELPIGLKV
+617 RTELPKGLKV
-627 DDEDF
+627 DDSDF
-632 KNVTHLSSKLDGAA
+632 KRVTELSSKLDGAA

-672 NATFATLLALTEKV
+672 NAAFATLLAFTEKV
-686 APGSE
+686 APDSE

-713 GATFSSGWQAAR
+713 GATFSSSWQAAR

-746 THEAKY
+746 AHEAKY

-768 SVLMAISQTAL
+768 SALMALSPATL
-779 GTALTMMAS
+779 GKALTMMAS

-817 GIGLSL
+817 GIGLAL

-834 HSFWGGSD
+834 HSFWGDSD
-842 NYWGQPEGAYNWSE
+842 NYWGEAEDAYNWSE

-898 FEVIDKHHIRM
+898 FEVIDKHHILVT
-909 IHPNITNL
+909 HPNINTL
-917 AIAQGIS
+917 ETAQKIRINYKS
-924 ISHKA
+924 ITIRRSP
-929 IINRTGNAFK
+929 FLE
-939 VKTSPQI
+939 VYSEPQI
-946 HFNDSEPGQAI
+946 IFDENQSGQAI
-957 LYFPNWQIVDTL
+957 LYFKDWSIRDSL
-969 TGESG
+969 SG
-974 PIDERDI
+974 NPLLVNANEIERLKLQ
-981 VSLEIKATLPRH
+981 VSIPRYNQAT
-993 DHASENIESD
+993 ENITSD
-1003 LHTLN
+1003 TTILDIK
-1008 MVGK
+1008 GK

>member
-8 YKPQAKPADEAT
+8 YEPQAKPADEVT
-20 KPCQEFIRLY
+20 KQCQEFIRLY
-30 PTRWTLTD
+30 PTRWALTD
-38 GAFEKIK
+38 SAFEKIK

-120 EKWVKEQSEKDT
+120 EQWVKEQSEKDT
-132 SEKDTSEKDISEKDI
+132 SEKDI
-147 SQNDTSNK
+147 SQNDTSNEVK
-155 VNEDN
+155 EDN
-160 SQQLEQNNNVD
+160 SQQFEKNNNEE
-171 LATREAPQLAEI
+171 LATREAPQQAEI
-183 EQVNVAGKRYTAFI
+183 PEVNVIGTRRTAFI
-197 ELNKAIETAYIM
+197 ELNRAIETAYIM

-260 SKTKYVRD
+260 SITNYVRN
-268 YTSNL
+268 YASNL
-273 YRNHPIGKLRS
+273 YRSHPIGKLRA
-284 WKEQLQKITHSE
+284 WKEQLQKITNSE

-325 VLAKYEYAFI
+325 VLSKYEYAFI

-341 AHVTQLQKAE
+341 AHVAQLQMAE
-351 NSKRRRNVSPYLP
+351 NSKRRRAVSQYVPYD
-364 YNKKMDMTIEK
+364 KKMDMTIAG
-375 AYATLDIDD
+375 AYATLNIDD
-384 SHLDNSED
+384 SHLNNSED
-392 SIVEMLKNELG
+392 SIIEILKNELG

-436 DHIAKNTPKIKN
+436 DHIAKNTHRIKN

-488 AFNFKNDLVTKTQKE
+488 AFNSNNDVVTKTQKE

-541 RIVQVISNQ
+541 RIVQVISNE

-569 IMRNMEEVY
+569 IIRNIEEVY
-578 RKTGVFGQEEFLS
+578 RKTGVFGQEELLS
-591 EKKIFSHANKLTAS
+591 EKKIFSHANKLKAS

-617 RTELPIGLKV
+617 RTELPKGLKV
-627 DDEDF
+627 DDSDF
-632 KNVTHLSSKLDGAA
+632 KRVTELSSKLDGAA

-672 NATFATLLALTEKV
+672 NAAFATLLAFTEKV
-686 APGSE
+686 APDSE

-740 LVEVAN
+740 FVEVAN
-746 THEAKY
+746 AHEAKY

-768 SVLMAISQTAL
+768 SALMALSPATL

-788 TSANVALAGTA
+788 TSANVAFAGAA
-799 LRIVALAL
+799 LRIAAIAL

-817 GIGLSL
+817 GVGLAL

-834 HSFWGGSD
+834 HSFWGDSD
-842 NYWGQPEGAYNWSE
+842 NYWGEAVGAYGWTDRREKGSLF
-856 SRPKDFKLD
+856 KDQFNH
-865 TFDKSKELVSN
+865 SKFSNSLTQREYIFYTLEL
-876 KNIYNYY
+876 
-883 KVEMQRLFSITEKIK
+883 QRLFSITEKIK
-898 FEVIDKHHIRM
+898 FEVIDKHHILVM
-909 IHPNITNL
+909 HPNINTSDT
-917 AIAQGIS
+917 AQKLKITHKS
-924 ISHKA
+924 ITIRRSP
-929 IINRTGNAFK
+929 FLE
-939 VKTSPQI
+939 VYSEPQI
-946 HFNDSEPGQAI
+946 IFDENRSGQAI
-957 LYFPNWQIVDTL
+957 LYFKDWSISDSLSGNPLLVNANEIERLKLQVSIPRYNQATEDITSDTTIL
-969 TGESG
+969 
-974 PIDERDI
+974 DI
-981 VSLEIKATLPRH
+981 K
-993 DHASENIESD
+993 
-1003 LHTLN
+1003 
-1008 MVGK
+1008 GK

>member
-8 YKPQAKPADEAT
+8 YAPQAKPADEVT
-20 KPCQEFIRLY
+20 KQCQEFIRLY
-30 PTRWTLTD
+30 PTRWALTD
-38 GAFEKIK
+38 SAFEKIK
-45 NTGTIPTP
+45 NTGTTPTY
-53 PKGIAEMNSDYDL
+53 PKEIAEMNSDYDL

-77 ATKAECQKFKITT
+77 ADKAECEEMNITA
-90 EASNGEA
+90 EATNGEA
-97 WYIYDCNSD
+97 WYIYESHSD
-106 GDKQTFHKWSKNFF
+106 DDAQVFARWSKDNFNQ
-120 EKWVKEQSEKDT
+120 WIKEQSEKGT
-132 SEKDTSEKDISEKDI
+132 P
-147 SQNDTSNK
+147 QNDASNEVK
-155 VNEDN
+155 EDN
-160 SQQLEQNNNVD
+160 SQQVEENNNEENTNEEE
-171 LATREAPQLAEI
+171 ATKEKPMQAELKEVHVI
-183 EQVNVAGKRYTAFI
+183 GMRAKSFI
-197 ELNKAIETAYIM
+197 ELNRAIETAYIM

-260 SKTKYVRD
+260 STTNYVRD
-268 YTSNL
+268 YVSNL
-273 YRNHPIGKLRS
+273 YRSQPIGKLS
-284 WKEQLQKITHSE
+284 AWEEQLKKITNSE
-296 GVVVALDDPIGIAR
+296 GVIVALDDPIGIAR

-325 VLAKYEYAFI
+325 VLSKYEYAFI

-341 AHVTQLQKAE
+341 AHVAQLQMAE
-351 NSKRRRNVSPYLP
+351 NSKRRRAVSQYVPYD
-364 YNKKMDMTIEK
+364 KKMDMTIAG
-375 AYATLDIDD
+375 AYATLNIDD
-384 SHLDNSED
+384 SHLNNSED
-392 SIVEMLKNELG
+392 SIIEILKNELG

-436 DHIAKNTPKIKN
+436 DHIAKNTHRIKN

-488 AFNFKNDLVTKTQKE
+488 AFNSNNDVVTKTQKE

-541 RIVQVISNQ
+541 RIVQVISNE

-569 IMRNMEEVY
+569 IIRNIEEVY
-578 RKTGVFGQEEFLS
+578 RKTGVFGQAELLS
-591 EKKIFSHANKLTAS
+591 EKKIFSHANKLKAS

-617 RTELPIGLKV
+617 RTELPKGLKV
-627 DDEDF
+627 DDSDF
-632 KNVTHLSSKLDGAA
+632 KRVTELSSKLDGAA

-672 NATFATLLALTEKV
+672 NAAFATLLAFTEKV
-686 APGSE
+686 APDSE

-713 GATFSSGWQAAR
+713 GATFSSSWQAAR

-746 THEAKY
+746 AHEAKY

-768 SVLMAISQTAL
+768 SALMALSPATL

-817 GIGLSL
+817 GIGLAL

-834 HSFWGGSD
+834 HSFWGDSD
-842 NYWGQPEGAYNWSE
+842 NYWGEAEDAYNWSE

-898 FEVIDKHHIRM
+898 FEVIDKHHILVT
-909 IHPNITNL
+909 HPNINTL
-917 AIAQGIS
+917 ETAQKIRINYKS
-924 ISHKA
+924 ITIRRSP
-929 IINRTGNAFK
+929 FLE
-939 VKTSPQI
+939 VYSEPQI
-946 HFNDSEPGQAI
+946 IFDENQSGQAI
-957 LYFPNWQIVDTL
+957 LYFKDWSIRDSL
-969 TGESG
+969 SG
-974 PIDERDI
+974 NPLLVNANEIERLKLQ
-981 VSLEIKATLPRH
+981 VSIPRYNQAT
-993 DHASENIESD
+993 ENITSD
-1003 LHTLN
+1003 TTILDIK
-1008 MVGK
+1008 GK

>member
-8 YKPQAKPADEAT
+8 YAPQAKPADEVT
-20 KPCQEFIRLY
+20 KQCQEFIRLY
-30 PTRWTLTD
+30 PTRWALTD
-38 GAFEKIK
+38 SAFEKIK
-45 NTGTIPTP
+45 NTGTTPTY
-53 PKGIAEMNSDYDL
+53 PKEIAEMNSDYDL

-77 ATKAECQKFKITT
+77 ADKAECEEMNITA
-90 EASNGEA
+90 EATNGEA
-97 WYIYDCNSD
+97 WYIYESHSD
-106 GDKQTFHKWSKNFF
+106 DDAQVFARWSKDNFNQ
-120 EKWVKEQSEKDT
+120 WIKEQSEKGT
-132 SEKDTSEKDISEKDI
+132 P
-147 SQNDTSNK
+147 QNDASNEVK
-155 VNEDN
+155 EDN
-160 SQQLEQNNNVD
+160 SQQVEENNNEENTNEEE
-171 LATREAPQLAEI
+171 ATKEKPMQAELKEVHVI
-183 EQVNVAGKRYTAFI
+183 GMRAKSFI
-197 ELNKAIETAYIM
+197 ELNRAIETAYIM

-260 SKTKYVRD
+260 STTNYVRD
-268 YTSNL
+268 YVSNL
-273 YRNHPIGKLRS
+273 YRSQPIGKLS
-284 WKEQLQKITHSE
+284 AWEEQLKKITNSE
-296 GVVVALDDPIGIAR
+296 GVIVALDDPIGIAR

-325 VLAKYEYAFI
+325 VLSKYEYAFI

-341 AHVTQLQKAE
+341 AHVAQLQMAE
-351 NSKRRRNVSPYLP
+351 NSKRRRAVSQYVPYD
-364 YNKKMDMTIEK
+364 KKMDMTIAG
-375 AYATLDIDD
+375 AYATLNIDD
-384 SHLDNSED
+384 SHLNNSED
-392 SIVEMLKNELG
+392 SIIEILKNELG

-436 DHIAKNTPKIKN
+436 DHIAKNTHRIKN

-488 AFNFKNDLVTKTQKE
+488 AFNSNNDVVTKTQKE

-541 RIVQVISNQ
+541 RIVQVISNE

-569 IMRNMEEVY
+569 IIRNIEEVY
-578 RKTGVFGQEEFLS
+578 RKTGVFGQAELLS
-591 EKKIFSHANKLTAS
+591 EKKIFSHANKLKAS

-617 RTELPIGLKV
+617 RTELPKGLKV
-627 DDEDF
+627 DDSDF
-632 KNVTHLSSKLDGAA
+632 KRVTELSSKLDGAA

-672 NATFATLLALTEKV
+672 NAAFATLLAFTEKV
-686 APGSE
+686 APDSE

-713 GATFSSGWQAAR
+713 GATFSSSWQAAR

-746 THEAKY
+746 AHEAKY

-768 SVLMAISQTAL
+768 SALMALSPTTL

-817 GIGLSL
+817 GIGLAL

-834 HSFWGGSD
+834 HSFWGDSD
-842 NYWGQPEGAYNWSE
+842 NYWGEAVGAYDWSE
-856 SRPKDFKLD
+856 PRDELFKENI
-865 TFDKSKELVSN
+865 FDHSIFNNQGTTEF
-876 KNIYNYY
+876 NYY
-883 KVEMQRLFSITEKIK
+883 KLEMQRLFAITEKIK
-898 FEVIDKHHIRM
+898 FEVIDKHHIR
-909 IHPNITNL
+909 ITHPNITNL
-917 AIAQGIS
+917 TIAKRIS

-929 IINRTGNAFK
+929 IINRTGKAFW

-957 LYFPNWQIVDTL
+957 LYFPNWRIVDML

-974 PIDERDI
+974 FIDESDI
-981 VSLEIKATLPRH
+981 VNLEIKATLPRY
-993 DHASENIESD
+993 DQASENIESD

-1008 MVGK
+1008 MAGK

>member
-8 YKPQAKPADEAT
+8 YEPQAKPADEVT
-20 KPCQEFIRLY
+20 KQCQEFIRLY
-30 PTRWTLTD
+30 PTRWALTD
-38 GAFEKIK
+38 SAFEKIK
-45 NTGTIPTP
+45 NTGTTPTY
-53 PKGIAEMNSDYDL
+53 PKEIAEMNSDYDL

-77 ATKAECQKFKITT
+77 ADKAECEEMNITA
-90 EASNGEA
+90 EATNGEA
-97 WYIYDCNSD
+97 WYIYESHSD
-106 GDKQTFHKWSKNFF
+106 DDAQVFARWSKDNFNQ
-120 EKWVKEQSEKDT
+120 WIKEQSEKGT
-132 SEKDTSEKDISEKDI
+132 P
-147 SQNDTSNK
+147 QNDASNEVK
-155 VNEDN
+155 EDN
-160 SQQLEQNNNVD
+160 SQQVEENNNEENTNEEE
-171 LATREAPQLAEI
+171 ATKEKPMQAELKEVHVI
-183 EQVNVAGKRYTAFI
+183 GMRAKSFI
-197 ELNKAIETAYIM
+197 ELNRAIETAYIM

-260 SKTKYVRD
+260 STTNYVRD
-268 YTSNL
+268 YVSNL
-273 YRNHPIGKLRS
+273 YRSQPIGKLS
-284 WKEQLQKITHSE
+284 AWEEQLKKITNSE
-296 GVVVALDDPIGIAR
+296 GVIVALDDPIGIAR

-325 VLAKYEYAFI
+325 VLSKYEYAFI

-341 AHVTQLQKAE
+341 AHVAQLQMAE
-351 NSKRRRNVSPYLP
+351 NSKRRRAVSQYVPYD
-364 YNKKMDMTIEK
+364 KKMDMTIAG
-375 AYATLDIDD
+375 AYATLNIDD
-384 SHLDNSED
+384 SHLNNSED
-392 SIVEMLKNELG
+392 SIIEILKNELG

-436 DHIAKNTPKIKN
+436 DHIAKNTHRIKN

-488 AFNFKNDLVTKTQKE
+488 AFNSNNDVVTKTQKE

-541 RIVQVISNQ
+541 RIVQVISNE

-569 IMRNMEEVY
+569 IIRNIEEVY
-578 RKTGVFGQEEFLS
+578 RKTGVFGQAELLS
-591 EKKIFSHANKLTAS
+591 EKKIFSHANKLKAS

-617 RTELPIGLKV
+617 RTELPKGLKV
-627 DDEDF
+627 DDSDF
-632 KNVTHLSSKLDGAA
+632 KRVTELSSKLDGAA

-672 NATFATLLALTEKV
+672 NAAFATLLAFTEKV
-686 APGSE
+686 APDSE

-746 THEAKY
+746 AHEAKY

-768 SVLMAISQTAL
+768 SALMALSPATL

-817 GIGLSL
+817 GIGLAL

-834 HSFWGGSD
+834 HSFWGDSD
-842 NYWGQPEGAYNWSE
+842 NYWGEAEDAYNWSE

-898 FEVIDKHHIRM
+898 FEVIDKHHILVT
-909 IHPNITNL
+909 HPNINTL
-917 AIAQGIS
+917 ETAQKIRINYKS
-924 ISHKA
+924 ITIRRSP
-929 IINRTGNAFK
+929 FLE
-939 VKTSPQI
+939 VYSEPQI
-946 HFNDSEPGQAI
+946 IFDENQSGQAI
-957 LYFPNWQIVDTL
+957 LYFKDWSIRDSL
-969 TGESG
+969 SG
-974 PIDERDI
+974 NPLLVNANEIERLKLQ
-981 VSLEIKATLPRH
+981 VSIPRYNQAT
-993 DHASENIESD
+993 ENITSD
-1003 LHTLN
+1003 TTILDIK
-1008 MVGK
+1008 GK

>member
-8 YKPQAKPADEAT
+8 YAPQAKPADEVT
-20 KPCQEFIRLY
+20 KQCQEFIRLY
-30 PTRWTLTD
+30 PTRWALTD
-38 GAFEKIK
+38 SAFEKIK
-45 NTGTIPTP
+45 NTGTTPTY
-53 PKGIAEMNSDYDL
+53 PKEIAEMNSDYDL

-77 ATKAECQKFKITT
+77 ADKAECEEMNITA
-90 EASNGEA
+90 EATNGEA
-97 WYIYDCNSD
+97 WYIYESHSD
-106 GDKQTFHKWSKNFF
+106 DDAQVFARWSKDNFNQ
-120 EKWVKEQSEKDT
+120 WIKEQSEKGT
-132 SEKDTSEKDISEKDI
+132 P
-147 SQNDTSNK
+147 QNDASNEVK
-155 VNEDN
+155 EDN
-160 SQQLEQNNNVD
+160 SQQVEENNNEENTNEEE
-171 LATREAPQLAEI
+171 ATKEKPMQAELKEVHVI
-183 EQVNVAGKRYTAFI
+183 GMRAKSFI
-197 ELNKAIETAYIM
+197 ELNRAIETAYIM

-260 SKTKYVRD
+260 STTNYVRD
-268 YTSNL
+268 YVSNL
-273 YRNHPIGKLRS
+273 YRSQPIGKLS
-284 WKEQLQKITHSE
+284 AWEEQLKKITNSE
-296 GVVVALDDPIGIAR
+296 GVIVALDDPIGIAR

-325 VLAKYEYAFI
+325 ILSKYEYAFI

-341 AHVTQLQKAE
+341 AHVAQLQMAE
-351 NSKRRRNVSPYLP
+351 NSKRRRAVSQYVPYD
-364 YNKKMDMTIEK
+364 KKMDMTIAG
-375 AYATLDIDD
+375 AYATLNIDD
-384 SHLDNSED
+384 SHLNNSED
-392 SIVEMLKNELG
+392 SIIEILKNELG

-436 DHIAKNTPKIKN
+436 DHIAKNTHRIKN

-488 AFNFKNDLVTKTQKE
+488 AFNSNNDVVTKTQKE

-541 RIVQVISNQ
+541 RIVQVISNE

-569 IMRNMEEVY
+569 IIRNIEEVY
-578 RKTGVFGQEEFLS
+578 RKTGVFGQEELLS
-591 EKKIFSHANKLTAS
+591 EKKIFSHANKLKAS

-617 RTELPIGLKV
+617 RTELPKGLKV
-627 DDEDF
+627 DDSDF
-632 KNVTHLSSKLDGAA
+632 KRVTELSSKLDGAA

-672 NATFATLLALTEKV
+672 NAAFATLLAFTEKV
-686 APGSE
+686 APDSE

-746 THEAKY
+746 AHEAKY

-768 SVLMAISQTAL
+768 SALMALSPATL

-817 GIGLSL
+817 GIGLAL

-834 HSFWGGSD
+834 HSFWGDSD
-842 NYWGQPEGAYNWSE
+842 NYWGEAEDAYNWSE

-898 FEVIDKHHIRM
+898 FEVIDKHHILVT
-909 IHPNITNL
+909 HPNINTL
-917 AIAQGIS
+917 ETAQKIRINYKS
-924 ISHKA
+924 ITIRRSP
-929 IINRTGNAFK
+929 FLE
-939 VKTSPQI
+939 VYSEPQI
-946 HFNDSEPGQAI
+946 IFDENQSGQAI
-957 LYFPNWQIVDTL
+957 LYFKDWSIRDSL
-969 TGESG
+969 SG
-974 PIDERDI
+974 NPLLVNANEIERLKLQ
-981 VSLEIKATLPRH
+981 VSIPRYNQAT
-993 DHASENIESD
+993 ENITSD
-1003 LHTLN
+1003 TTILDIK
-1008 MVGK
+1008 GK

>member
-8 YKPQAKPADEAT
+8 YEPQAEPADEVT
-20 KPCQEFIRLY
+20 KQCQEFIRLY
-30 PTRWTLTD
+30 PTRWALTD
-38 GAFEKIK
+38 SAFEKIK
-45 NTGTIPTP
+45 NTGTTPTS
-53 PKGIAEMNSDYDL
+53 PKEIAEMNSDYDL

-120 EKWVKEQSEKDT
+120 EQWVKEQ

-147 SQNDTSNK
+147 SQNDTSNEVK
-155 VNEDN
+155 EDN
-160 SQQLEQNNNVD
+160 SQQFEKNNNEE
-171 LATREAPQLAEI
+171 LATREAPQQAEI
-183 EQVNVAGKRYTAFI
+183 PEVNVIGTRRTAFI
-197 ELNKAIETAYIM
+197 ELNRAIETAYIM

-260 SKTKYVRD
+260 SITNYVRN
-268 YTSNL
+268 YASNL
-273 YRNHPIGKLRS
+273 YRSHPIGKLRA
-284 WKEQLQKITHSE
+284 WKEQLQKITNSE

-325 VLAKYEYAFI
+325 VLSKYEYAFI

-341 AHVTQLQKAE
+341 AHVAQLQMAE
-351 NSKRRRNVSPYLP
+351 NSKRRRAVSQYVPYD
-364 YNKKMDMTIEK
+364 KKMDMTIAG
-375 AYATLDIDD
+375 AYAKLNIDD

-392 SIVEMLKNELG
+392 SIIEILKNELG

-436 DHIAKNTPKIKN
+436 DHIAKNTHRIKN

-488 AFNFKNDLVTKTQKE
+488 AFNSNNDVVTKTQKE
-503 ILTKAAE
+503 ILAKAAE

-541 RIVQVISNQ
+541 RIVQVISNE

-569 IMRNMEEVY
+569 IIRNIEEVY
-578 RKTGVFGQEEFLS
+578 RKTGVFGQEELLS
-591 EKKIFSHANKLTAS
+591 EKKIFSHANKLKAS

-617 RTELPIGLKV
+617 RTELPKGLKV
-627 DDEDF
+627 DDSDF
-632 KNVTHLSSKLDGAA
+632 KRVTELSSKLDGAA

-672 NATFATLLALTEKV
+672 NAAFATLLAFTEKV
-686 APGSE
+686 APDSE

-713 GATFSSGWQAAR
+713 GATFSSSWQAAR

-746 THEAKY
+746 AHEAKY

-768 SVLMAISQTAL
+768 SALMALSPATL

-817 GIGLSL
+817 GIGLAL

-834 HSFWGGSD
+834 HSFWGDSD
-842 NYWGQPEGAYNWSE
+842 NYWGEAEDAYNWSE

-898 FEVIDKHHIRM
+898 FEVIDKHHILVT
-909 IHPNITNL
+909 HPNINTL
-917 AIAQGIS
+917 ETAQKIRINYKS
-924 ISHKA
+924 ITIRRSP
-929 IINRTGNAFK
+929 FLE
-939 VKTSPQI
+939 VYSEPQI
-946 HFNDSEPGQAI
+946 IFDENQSGQAI
-957 LYFPNWQIVDTL
+957 LYFKDWSIRDSL
-969 TGESG
+969 SG
-974 PIDERDI
+974 NPLLVNANEIERLKLQ
-981 VSLEIKATLPRH
+981 VSIPRYNQAT
-993 DHASENIESD
+993 ENITSD
-1003 LHTLN
+1003 TTILDIK
-1008 MVGK
+1008 GK

>member
-1 MANKEQD
+1 MANNEQD
-8 YKPQAKPADEAT
+8 YEPQAKPADEVT
-20 KPCQEFIRLY
+20 KQCQEFIRLY
-30 PTRWTLTD
+30 PTRWALTD
-38 GAFEKIK
+38 SAFEKIK
-45 NTGTIPTP
+45 NTGTTPTY
-53 PKGIAEMNSDYDL
+53 PKEIAEMNSDYDL

-120 EKWVKEQSEKDT
+120 EQWVKEQSEKDT
-132 SEKDTSEKDISEKDI
+132 SEKDI

-155 VNEDN
+155 VKEDN
-160 SQQLEQNNNVD
+160 SQQFEKNNNEE
-171 LATREAPQLAEI
+171 LATREAPQQAEI
-183 EQVNVAGKRYTAFI
+183 PEVNVIGTRRTA
-197 ELNKAIETAYIM
+197 LNRAIETAYIM

-260 SKTKYVRD
+260 STTNYVRD
-268 YTSNL
+268 YVSNL
-273 YRNHPIGKLRS
+273 YRSQPIGKLS
-284 WKEQLQKITHSE
+284 AWEEQLKKITNSE
-296 GVVVALDDPIGIAR
+296 GVIVALDDPIGIAR

-325 VLAKYEYAFI
+325 VLSKYEYAFI

-341 AHVTQLQKAE
+341 AHVAQLQMAE
-351 NSKRRRNVSPYLP
+351 NSKRRRAVSQYVPYD
-364 YNKKMDMTIEK
+364 KKMDMTIAG
-375 AYATLDIDD
+375 AYATLNIDD
-384 SHLDNSED
+384 SHLNNSED
-392 SIVEMLKNELG
+392 SIIEILKNELG

-436 DHIAKNTPKIKN
+436 DHIAKNTHRIKN

-488 AFNFKNDLVTKTQKE
+488 AFNSNNDVVTKTQKE

-541 RIVQVISNQ
+541 RIVQVISNE

-569 IMRNMEEVY
+569 IIRNIEEVY
-578 RKTGVFGQEEFLS
+578 RKTGVFGQAELLS
-591 EKKIFSHANKLTAS
+591 EKKIFSHANKLKAS

-617 RTELPIGLKV
+617 RTELPKGLKV
-627 DDEDF
+627 DDSDF
-632 KNVTHLSSKLDGAA
+632 KRVTELSSKLDGAA

-672 NATFATLLALTEKV
+672 NAAFATLLAFTEKV
-686 APGSE
+686 APDSE

-746 THEAKY
+746 AHEAKY

-768 SVLMAISQTAL
+768 SALMALSPATL

-817 GIGLSL
+817 GIGLAL

-834 HSFWGGSD
+834 HSFWGDSD
-842 NYWGQPEGAYNWSE
+842 NYWGEAEDAYNWSE

-898 FEVIDKHHIRM
+898 FEVIDKHHILVT
-909 IHPNITNL
+909 HPNINTL
-917 AIAQGIS
+917 ETAQKIRINYKS
-924 ISHKA
+924 ITIRRSP
-929 IINRTGNAFK
+929 FLE
-939 VKTSPQI
+939 VYSEPQI
-946 HFNDSEPGQAI
+946 IFDENQSGQAI
-957 LYFPNWQIVDTL
+957 LYFKDWSIRDSL
-969 TGESG
+969 SG
-974 PIDERDI
+974 NPLLVNANEIERLKLQ
-981 VSLEIKATLPRH
+981 VSIPRYNQAT
-993 DHASENIESD
+993 ENITSD
-1003 LHTLN
+1003 TTILDIK
-1008 MVGK
+1008 GK

>member
-8 YKPQAKPADEAT
+8 YAPQAKPADEVT
-20 KPCQEFIRLY
+20 KQCQEFIRLY
-30 PTRWTLTD
+30 PTRWALTD
-38 GAFEKIK
+38 SAFEKIK
-45 NTGTIPTP
+45 NTGTTPTY
-53 PKGIAEMNSDYDL
+53 PKEIAEMNSDYDL

-77 ATKAECQKFKITT
+77 ADKAECEEMNITA
-90 EASNGEA
+90 EATNGEA
-97 WYIYDCNSD
+97 WYIYESHSD
-106 GDKQTFHKWSKNFF
+106 DDAQVFARWSKDNFNQ
-120 EKWVKEQSEKDT
+120 WIKEQSEKGT
-132 SEKDTSEKDISEKDI
+132 P
-147 SQNDTSNK
+147 QNDASNEVK
-155 VNEDN
+155 EDN
-160 SQQLEQNNNVD
+160 SQQVEENNNEENTNEEE
-171 LATREAPQLAEI
+171 ATKEKPMQAELKEVHVI
-183 EQVNVAGKRYTAFI
+183 GMRAKSFI
-197 ELNKAIETAYIM
+197 ELNRAIETAYIM

-260 SKTKYVRD
+260 STTNYVRD
-268 YTSNL
+268 YVSNL
-273 YRNHPIGKLRS
+273 YRSQPIGKLS
-284 WKEQLQKITHSE
+284 AWEEQLKKITNSE
-296 GVVVALDDPIGIAR
+296 GVIVALDDPIGIAR

-325 VLAKYEYAFI
+325 VLSKYEYAFI

-341 AHVTQLQKAE
+341 AHVAQLQMAE
-351 NSKRRRNVSPYLP
+351 NSKRRRAVSQYVPYD
-364 YNKKMDMTIEK
+364 KKMDMTIAG
-375 AYATLDIDD
+375 AYATLNIDD
-384 SHLDNSED
+384 SHLNNSED
-392 SIVEMLKNELG
+392 SIIEILKNELG

-436 DHIAKNTPKIKN
+436 DHIAKNTHRIKN

-488 AFNFKNDLVTKTQKE
+488 AFNSNNDVVTKTQKE

-541 RIVQVISNQ
+541 RIVQVISNE

-569 IMRNMEEVY
+569 IIRNIEEVY
-578 RKTGVFGQEEFLS
+578 RKTGVFGQEELLS
-591 EKKIFSHANKLTAS
+591 EKKIFSHANKLKAS

-617 RTELPIGLKV
+617 RTELPKGLKV
-627 DDEDF
+627 DDSDF
-632 KNVTHLSSKLDGAA
+632 KRVTGLLSKLDGAA

-672 NATFATLLALTEKV
+672 NAAFATLLAFTEKV
-686 APGSE
+686 APNSE

-746 THEAKY
+746 AHEAKY

-768 SVLMAISQTAL
+768 SALMALSPATL

-788 TSANVALAGTA
+788 TSANVALAGAA
-799 LRIVALAL
+799 LRIVAIAL

-817 GIGLSL
+817 GVGLAL

-842 NYWGQPEGAYNWSE
+842 NYWGEAVGAYNWSIG
-856 SRPKDFKLD
+856 RPKDF
-865 TFDKSKELVSN
+865 SKYIFEASSNMLQN
-876 KNIYNYY
+876 KNIYSYY
-883 KVEMQRLFSITEKIK
+883 KIEMQRLFSITEKIK

-917 AIAQGIS
+917 AITQGIS

-929 IINRTGNAFK
+929 IINRTGKAFWVRTK
-939 VKTSPQI
+939 PQI

-957 LYFPNWQIVDTL
+957 LYFPNWQIVDML

-974 PIDERDI
+974 FIDESDI
-981 VSLEIKATLPRH
+981 INLEIKATLPRY
-993 DHASENIESD
+993 DQASENIESD

-1008 MVGK
+1008 MAGK

>member
-1 MANKEQD
+1 
-8 YKPQAKPADEAT
+8 
-20 KPCQEFIRLY
+20 
-30 PTRWTLTD
+30 
-38 GAFEKIK
+38 
-45 NTGTIPTP
+45 
-53 PKGIAEMNSDYDL
+53 
-66 RRLRDGYIYIL
+66 
-77 ATKAECQKFKITT
+77 
-90 EASNGEA
+90 
-97 WYIYDCNSD
+97 
-106 GDKQTFHKWSKNFF
+106 
-120 EKWVKEQSEKDT
+120 
-132 SEKDTSEKDISEKDI
+132 
-147 SQNDTSNK
+147 
-155 VNEDN
+155 
-160 SQQLEQNNNVD
+160 
-171 LATREAPQLAEI
+171 
-183 EQVNVAGKRYTAFI
+183 
-197 ELNKAIETAYIM
+197 
-209 YSEFK
+209 
-214 LPYELLQAI
+214 
-223 ERDPLVKMFWMK
+223 
-235 KIPTN
+235 
-240 APSSLTLDIKTTEN
+240 
-254 IVNDFA
+254 
-260 SKTKYVRD
+260 
-268 YTSNL
+268 
-273 YRNHPIGKLRS
+273 
-284 WKEQLQKITHSE
+284 
-296 GVVVALDDPIGIAR
+296 
-310 DLDYYVYYLDDKRQE
+310 
-325 VLAKYEYAFI
+325 
-335 TAQIID
+335 
-341 AHVTQLQKAE
+341 
-351 NSKRRRNVSPYLP
+351 
-364 YNKKMDMTIEK
+364 
-375 AYATLDIDD
+375 
-384 SHLDNSED
+384 
-392 SIVEMLKNELG
+392 
-403 IAQPI
+403 
-408 NGVNTIN
+408 
-415 KIAKIPNLFNAHID
+415 
-429 NVVHSIC
+429 
-436 DHIAKNTPKIKN
+436 
-448 LFELYEKNKS
+448 
-458 EPMASL
+458 
-464 CCQYFEGLIGHLS
+464 
-477 YTSLGQQALIT
+477 
-488 AFNFKNDLVTKTQKE
+488 
-503 ILTKAAE
+503 
-510 SLKNLLD
+510 
-517 SFKNFLSSLAN
+517 

-541 RIVQVISNQ
+541 RIVQVISNE

-578 RKTGVFGQEEFLS
+578 RKTGVFGQAELLS
-591 EKKIFSHANKLTAS
+591 EKKIFSHANKLKAS

-672 NATFATLLALTEKV
+672 NAAFATLLAFTEKV
-686 APGSE
+686 APDSE

-713 GATFSSGWQAAR
+713 GATFSSSWQAAR

-746 THEAKY
+746 AHEAKY

-768 SVLMAISQTAL
+768 SALMALSPATL

-788 TSANVALAGTA
+788 TSANVALAGAA

-817 GIGLSL
+817 GVGLAL
-823 FKKSDMELWIK
+823 FKKTDMELWIK
-834 HSFWGGSD
+834 HSFWGDSD
-842 NYWGQPEGAYNWSE
+842 NYWGEAVGAYGWENERKIDNFAQQLENSI
-856 SRPKDFKLD
+856 FN
-865 TFDKSKELVSN
+865 TSN
-876 KNIYNYY
+876 QMNKKYY
-883 KVEMQRLFSITEKIK
+883 KIEMQRLFSITEKIK
-898 FEVIDKHHIRM
+898 FEAMDKHHIRM

-929 IINRTGNAFK
+929 IINRTGKAFR

>member
-8 YKPQAKPADEAT
+8 YEPQAKPADEVT
-20 KPCQEFIRLY
+20 KQCQEFIRLY
-30 PTRWTLTD
+30 PTRWALTD
-38 GAFEKIK
+38 SAFEKIK

-120 EKWVKEQSEKDT
+120 EQWVKEQSEKDT
-132 SEKDTSEKDISEKDI
+132 SEKDI
-147 SQNDTSNK
+147 SQNDTSNEVK
-155 VNEDN
+155 EDN
-160 SQQLEQNNNVD
+160 SQQFEKNNNEE
-171 LATREAPQLAEI
+171 LATREAPQQAEI
-183 EQVNVAGKRYTAFI
+183 PEVNVIGTRRTAFI
-197 ELNKAIETAYIM
+197 ELNRAIETAYIM

-260 SKTKYVRD
+260 SITNYVRN
-268 YTSNL
+268 YASNL
-273 YRNHPIGKLRS
+273 YRSHPIGKLRA
-284 WKEQLQKITHSE
+284 WKEQLQKITNSE

-325 VLAKYEYAFI
+325 VLSKYEYAFI

-341 AHVTQLQKAE
+341 AHVAQLQMAE
-351 NSKRRRNVSPYLP
+351 NSKRRRAVSQYVPYD
-364 YNKKMDMTIEK
+364 KKMDMTIAG
-375 AYATLDIDD
+375 AYATLNIDD
-384 SHLDNSED
+384 SHLNNSED
-392 SIVEMLKNELG
+392 SIIEILKNELG

-436 DHIAKNTPKIKN
+436 DHIAKNTHRIKN

-488 AFNFKNDLVTKTQKE
+488 AFNSNNDVVTKTQKE

-541 RIVQVISNQ
+541 RIVQVISNE

-569 IMRNMEEVY
+569 IIRNIEEVY
-578 RKTGVFGQEEFLS
+578 RKTGVFGQEELLS
-591 EKKIFSHANKLTAS
+591 EKKIFSHANKLKAS

-617 RTELPIGLKV
+617 RTELPKGLKV
-627 DDEDF
+627 DDSDF
-632 KNVTHLSSKLDGAA
+632 KRVTELSSKLDGAA

-672 NATFATLLALTEKV
+672 NAAFATLLAFTEKV
-686 APGSE
+686 APDSE

-713 GATFSSGWQAAR
+713 GATFSSSWQAAR

-746 THEAKY
+746 AHEAKY

-768 SVLMAISQTAL
+768 SALMALSPATL

-788 TSANVALAGTA
+788 TSANVALAGAA
-799 LRIVALAL
+799 LRIVAIAL

-817 GIGLSL
+817 GVGLAL

-834 HSFWGGSD
+834 HSFWGDSD
-842 NYWGQPEGAYNWSE
+842 NYWGEAVGAYGWTDRREKGSLF
-856 SRPKDFKLD
+856 KDQFNH
-865 TFDKSKELVSN
+865 SKFSNSLTQREYIFYTLEL
-876 KNIYNYY
+876 
-883 KVEMQRLFSITEKIK
+883 QRLFSITEKIK
-898 FEVIDKHHIRM
+898 FEVIDKHHILVM
-909 IHPNITNL
+909 HPNINTSDT
-917 AIAQGIS
+917 AQKLKITHKS
-924 ISHKA
+924 ITIRRSP
-929 IINRTGNAFK
+929 FLE
-939 VKTSPQI
+939 VYSEPQI
-946 HFNDSEPGQAI
+946 IFDENRSGQAI
-957 LYFPNWQIVDTL
+957 LYFKDWSISDSLSGNPLLVNANEIERLKLQVSIPRYNQATEDITSDTTIL
-969 TGESG
+969 
-974 PIDERDI
+974 DI
-981 VSLEIKATLPRH
+981 K
-993 DHASENIESD
+993 
-1003 LHTLN
+1003 
-1008 MVGK
+1008 GK

>member
-30 PTRWTLTD
+30 PTRLALTD

-120 EKWVKEQSEKDT
+120 EQWVKEQSEKDT
-132 SEKDTSEKDISEKDI
+132 SEKDI

-155 VNEDN
+155 VKEDN
-160 SQQLEQNNNVD
+160 SQQFEKNNNEE
-171 LATREAPQLAEI
+171 LATREAPQQAEI
-183 EQVNVAGKRYTAFI
+183 PEVNVIGTRRTAFI
-197 ELNKAIETAYIM
+197 ELNRAIETAYIM

-240 APSSLTLDIKTTEN
+240 APSGLTLDIKTTEN

-260 SKTKYVRD
+260 SITNYVRN
-268 YTSNL
+268 YASNL
-273 YRNHPIGKLRS
+273 YRSHPIGKLRA
-284 WKEQLQKITHSE
+284 WKEQLQKITNSE

-325 VLAKYEYAFI
+325 VLSKYEYAFI

-341 AHVTQLQKAE
+341 AHVAQLQMAE
-351 NSKRRRNVSPYLP
+351 NSKRRRAVSQYVPYD
-364 YNKKMDMTIEK
+364 KKMDMTIAG
-375 AYATLDIDD
+375 AYATLNIDD
-384 SHLDNSED
+384 SHLNNSED
-392 SIVEMLKNELG
+392 SIIEILKNELG
-403 IAQPI
+403 ITQTI

-436 DHIAKNTPKIKN
+436 DHIAKNTHRIKN

-488 AFNFKNDLVTKTQKE
+488 AFNSNNDVVTKTQKE

-541 RIVQVISNQ
+541 RIVQVISNE

-591 EKKIFSHANKLTAS
+591 EKKIFSHSNKLKAS

-612 ELIPV
+612 ELIPI
-617 RTELPIGLKV
+617 RTELPKGLKV
-627 DDEDF
+627 DDSDF
-632 KNVTHLSSKLDGAA
+632 KRVTELSSKLDGAA

-667 GRWAN
+667 GQWAN

-686 APGSE
+686 APNSN
-691 LGFEFRQVAGQR
+691 LGFEFKQVAGQR

-713 GATFSSGWQAAR
+713 GATFSSSWQAAR

-746 THEAKY
+746 AHEAKY

-768 SVLMAISQTAL
+768 SALMALSPATL

-788 TSANVALAGTA
+788 TSANVALAGAA
-799 LRIVALAL
+799 LRIVAIAL

-817 GIGLSL
+817 GVGLAL

-834 HSFWGGSD
+834 HSFWGDSD
-842 NYWGQPEGAYNWSE
+842 NYWGEAEDAYNWSE

-898 FEVIDKHHIRM
+898 FEVIDKHHILVT
-909 IHPNITNL
+909 HPNINTL
-917 AIAQGIS
+917 ETAQKIRINYKS
-924 ISHKA
+924 ITIRRSP
-929 IINRTGNAFK
+929 FLE
-939 VKTSPQI
+939 VYSEPQI
-946 HFNDSEPGQAI
+946 IFDENQSGQAI
-957 LYFPNWQIVDTL
+957 LYFKDWSIRDSL
-969 TGESG
+969 SG
-974 PIDERDI
+974 NPLLVNANEIERLKLQ
-981 VSLEIKATLPRH
+981 VSIPRYNQAT
-993 DHASENIESD
+993 ENITSD
-1003 LHTLN
+1003 TTILDIK
-1008 MVGK
+1008 GK

>member
-1 MANKEQD
+1 
-8 YKPQAKPADEAT
+8 
-20 KPCQEFIRLY
+20 
-30 PTRWTLTD
+30 
-38 GAFEKIK
+38 
-45 NTGTIPTP
+45 
-53 PKGIAEMNSDYDL
+53 
-66 RRLRDGYIYIL
+66 
-77 ATKAECQKFKITT
+77 
-90 EASNGEA
+90 
-97 WYIYDCNSD
+97 
-106 GDKQTFHKWSKNFF
+106 
-120 EKWVKEQSEKDT
+120 
-132 SEKDTSEKDISEKDI
+132 
-147 SQNDTSNK
+147 
-155 VNEDN
+155 
-160 SQQLEQNNNVD
+160 
-171 LATREAPQLAEI
+171 
-183 EQVNVAGKRYTAFI
+183 
-197 ELNKAIETAYIM
+197 
-209 YSEFK
+209 
-214 LPYELLQAI
+214 
-223 ERDPLVKMFWMK
+223 
-235 KIPTN
+235 
-240 APSSLTLDIKTTEN
+240 
-254 IVNDFA
+254 
-260 SKTKYVRD
+260 
-268 YTSNL
+268 
-273 YRNHPIGKLRS
+273 
-284 WKEQLQKITHSE
+284 
-296 GVVVALDDPIGIAR
+296 
-310 DLDYYVYYLDDKRQE
+310 
-325 VLAKYEYAFI
+325 
-335 TAQIID
+335 
-341 AHVTQLQKAE
+341 
-351 NSKRRRNVSPYLP
+351 
-364 YNKKMDMTIEK
+364 
-375 AYATLDIDD
+375 
-384 SHLDNSED
+384 
-392 SIVEMLKNELG
+392 
-403 IAQPI
+403 
-408 NGVNTIN
+408 
-415 KIAKIPNLFNAHID
+415 
-429 NVVHSIC
+429 
-436 DHIAKNTPKIKN
+436 
-448 LFELYEKNKS
+448 
-458 EPMASL
+458 
-464 CCQYFEGLIGHLS
+464 
-477 YTSLGQQALIT
+477 
-488 AFNFKNDLVTKTQKE
+488 
-503 ILTKAAE
+503 
-510 SLKNLLD
+510 
-517 SFKNFLSSLAN
+517 
-528 MGNFYRFNLYSFD
+528 
-541 RIVQVISNQ
+541 
-550 VVLAGSYR
+550 
-558 ENGKRYYKRTE
+558 
-569 IMRNMEEVY
+569 MRNMEEVY

-591 EKKIFSHANKLTAS
+591 EKKIFSHANKLKAS

-632 KNVTHLSSKLDGAA
+632 KNVTHLLSKLDGAA

-686 APGSE
+686 APDSK

-713 GATFSSGWQAAR
+713 GATFSNSWQAAR

-768 SVLMAISQTAL
+768 SALMALSQTAL

-834 HSFWGGSD
+834 HSFWGDSD
-842 NYWGQPEGAYNWSE
+842 NYWGEAVGAYGWENERKIDNFAQQLENSI
-856 SRPKDFKLD
+856 FN
-865 TFDKSKELVSN
+865 TSN
-876 KNIYNYY
+876 QMNKKYY
-883 KVEMQRLFSITEKIK
+883 KIEMQRLFSITEKIK
-898 FEVIDKHHIRM
+898 FEAMDKHHIRM

>member
-8 YKPQAKPADEAT
+8 YAPQAKPADEVT
-20 KPCQEFIRLY
+20 KQCQEFIRLY
-30 PTRWTLTD
+30 PTRWALTD
-38 GAFEKIK
+38 SAFEKIK
-45 NTGTIPTP
+45 NTGTTPTY
-53 PKGIAEMNSDYDL
+53 PKEIAEMNSDYDL

-77 ATKAECQKFKITT
+77 ADKAECEEMNITA
-90 EASNGEA
+90 EATNGEA
-97 WYIYDCNSD
+97 WYIYESHSD
-106 GDKQTFHKWSKNFF
+106 DDAQVFARWSKDNFNQ
-120 EKWVKEQSEKDT
+120 WIKEQSEKGT
-132 SEKDTSEKDISEKDI
+132 P
-147 SQNDTSNK
+147 QNDASNEVK
-155 VNEDN
+155 EDN
-160 SQQLEQNNNVD
+160 SQQVEENNNEENTNEEE
-171 LATREAPQLAEI
+171 ATKEKPMQAELKEVHVI
-183 EQVNVAGKRYTAFI
+183 GMRAKSFI
-197 ELNKAIETAYIM
+197 ELNRAIETAYIM

-260 SKTKYVRD
+260 STTNYVRD
-268 YTSNL
+268 YVSNL
-273 YRNHPIGKLRS
+273 YRSQPIGKLS
-284 WKEQLQKITHSE
+284 AWEEQLKKITNSE
-296 GVVVALDDPIGIAR
+296 GVIVALDDPIGIAR

-325 VLAKYEYAFI
+325 VLSKYEYAFI

-341 AHVTQLQKAE
+341 AHVAQLQMAE
-351 NSKRRRNVSPYLP
+351 NSKRRRAVSQYVPYD
-364 YNKKMDMTIEK
+364 KKMDMTIAG
-375 AYATLDIDD
+375 AYAKLNIDD

-392 SIVEMLKNELG
+392 SIVEILKNELG

-415 KIAKIPNLFNAHID
+415 KIAKIPNLFNTHID

-448 LFELYEKNKS
+448 LFELYEKNKNDS
-458 EPMASL
+458 MASL
-464 CCQYFEGLIGHLS
+464 CSQYFEGLIGHLS

-488 AFNFKNDLVTKTQKE
+488 AFNSNNDVVTKTQKE
-503 ILTKAAE
+503 ILAKAAE

-541 RIVQVISNQ
+541 RIVQVISNE

-591 EKKIFSHANKLTAS
+591 EKKIFSHANKLKAS

-740 LVEVAN
+740 FVEVAN
-746 THEAKY
+746 AHEAKY

-768 SVLMAISQTAL
+768 SALMALSPATL

-788 TSANVALAGTA
+788 TSANVAFAGAA
-799 LRIVALAL
+799 LRIAAIAL

-817 GIGLSL
+817 GVGLAL

-834 HSFWGGSD
+834 HSFWGDSD
-842 NYWGQPEGAYNWSE
+842 NYWGEAVGAYGWSNTRDE
-856 SRPKDFKLD
+856 KMLD
-865 TFDKSKELVSN
+865 QLNKSIINSKESKILKS
-876 KNIYNYY
+876 Y
-883 KVEMQRLFSITEKIK
+883 KIEIQRLFSITEKIK
-898 FEVIDKHHIRM
+898 FEVIDKHHICVL
-909 IHPNITNL
+909 HPNITNL

-929 IINRTGNAFK
+929 IINRTGKAFWVRTK
-939 VKTSPQI
+939 PQI

-957 LYFPNWQIVDTL
+957 LYFPNWQIVDML

-974 PIDERDI
+974 FIDERDI
-981 VSLEIKATLPRH
+981 VSLEIKATLPRYN
-993 DHASENIESD
+993 HASENIESD

-1008 MVGK
+1008 MAGK

>member
-8 YKPQAKPADEAT
+8 YAPQAKPADEVT
-20 KPCQEFIRLY
+20 KQCQEFIRLY
-30 PTRWTLTD
+30 PTRWALTD
-38 GAFEKIK
+38 SAFEKIK
-45 NTGTIPTP
+45 NTGTTPTY
-53 PKGIAEMNSDYDL
+53 PKEIAEMNSDYDL

-77 ATKAECQKFKITT
+77 ADKAECEEMNITA
-90 EASNGEA
+90 EATNGEA
-97 WYIYDCNSD
+97 WYIYESHSD
-106 GDKQTFHKWSKNFF
+106 DDAQVFARWSKDNFNQ
-120 EKWVKEQSEKDT
+120 WIKEQSEKGT
-132 SEKDTSEKDISEKDI
+132 P
-147 SQNDTSNK
+147 QNDASNEVK
-155 VNEDN
+155 EDN
-160 SQQLEQNNNVD
+160 SQQVEENNNEENTNEEE
-171 LATREAPQLAEI
+171 ATKEKPMQAELKEVHVI
-183 EQVNVAGKRYTAFI
+183 GMRAKSFI
-197 ELNKAIETAYIM
+197 ELNRAIETAYIM

-260 SKTKYVRD
+260 STTNYVRD
-268 YTSNL
+268 YVSNL
-273 YRNHPIGKLRS
+273 YRSQPIGKLS
-284 WKEQLQKITHSE
+284 AWEEQLKKITNSE
-296 GVVVALDDPIGIAR
+296 GVIVALDDPIGIAR

-325 VLAKYEYAFI
+325 VLSKYEYAFI

-341 AHVTQLQKAE
+341 AHVAQLQMAE
-351 NSKRRRNVSPYLP
+351 NSKRRRAVSQYVPYD
-364 YNKKMDMTIEK
+364 KKMDMTIAG
-375 AYATLDIDD
+375 AYATLNIDD
-384 SHLDNSED
+384 SHLNNSED
-392 SIVEMLKNELG
+392 SIIEILKNELG

-436 DHIAKNTPKIKN
+436 DHIAKNTHRIKN

-488 AFNFKNDLVTKTQKE
+488 AFNSNNDVVTKTQKE

-541 RIVQVISNQ
+541 RIVQVISNE

-569 IMRNMEEVY
+569 IIRNIEEVY
-578 RKTGVFGQEEFLS
+578 RKTGVFGQAELLS
-591 EKKIFSHANKLTAS
+591 EKKIFSHANKLKAS

-617 RTELPIGLKV
+617 RTELPKGLKV
-627 DDEDF
+627 DDSDF
-632 KNVTHLSSKLDGAA
+632 KRVTELSSKLDGAA

-672 NATFATLLALTEKV
+672 NAAFATLLAFTEKV
-686 APGSE
+686 APDSE

-746 THEAKY
+746 AHEAKY

-768 SVLMAISQTAL
+768 SALMALSPATL

-788 TSANVALAGTA
+788 TSANVALAGAA
-799 LRIVALAL
+799 LRIVAIAL

-817 GIGLSL
+817 GVGLAL

-842 NYWGQPEGAYNWSE
+842 NYWGEAVGAYNWSIG
-856 SRPKDFKLD
+856 RPKDF
-865 TFDKSKELVSN
+865 SKYIFEASSNMLQN
-876 KNIYNYY
+876 KNIYSYY
-883 KVEMQRLFSITEKIK
+883 KIEMQRLFSITEKIK

-917 AIAQGIS
+917 AITQGIS

-929 IINRTGNAFK
+929 IINRTGKAFWVRTK
-939 VKTSPQI
+939 PQI

-957 LYFPNWQIVDTL
+957 LYFPNWQIVDML

-974 PIDERDI
+974 FIDESDI
-981 VSLEIKATLPRH
+981 INLEIKATLPRY
-993 DHASENIESD
+993 DQASENIESD

-1008 MVGK
+1008 MAGK

>member
-8 YKPQAKPADEAT
+8 YAPQAKPADEVT
-20 KPCQEFIRLY
+20 KQCQEFIRLY
-30 PTRWTLTD
+30 PTRWALTD
-38 GAFEKIK
+38 SAFEKIK
-45 NTGTIPTP
+45 NTGTTPTY
-53 PKGIAEMNSDYDL
+53 PKEIAEMNSDYDL

-77 ATKAECQKFKITT
+77 ADKAECEEMNITA
-90 EASNGEA
+90 EATNGEA
-97 WYIYDCNSD
+97 WYIYESHSD
-106 GDKQTFHKWSKNFF
+106 DDAQVFARWSKDNFNQ
-120 EKWVKEQSEKDT
+120 WIKEQSEKGT
-132 SEKDTSEKDISEKDI
+132 P
-147 SQNDTSNK
+147 QNDASNEVK
-155 VNEDN
+155 EDN
-160 SQQLEQNNNVD
+160 SQQVEENNNEENTNEEE
-171 LATREAPQLAEI
+171 ATKEKPMQAELKEVHVI
-183 EQVNVAGKRYTAFI
+183 GMRAKSFI
-197 ELNKAIETAYIM
+197 ELNRAIETAYIM

-260 SKTKYVRD
+260 STTNYVRD
-268 YTSNL
+268 YISNL
-273 YRNHPIGKLRS
+273 YRSQPIGKLS
-284 WKEQLQKITHSE
+284 AWKEQLKKITNSE
-296 GVVVALDDPIGIAR
+296 GVIVALDDPIGIAR

-325 VLAKYEYAFI
+325 VLSKYEYAFI

-341 AHVTQLQKAE
+341 AHVAQLQMAE
-351 NSKRRRNVSPYLP
+351 NSKRRRAVSQYVPYD
-364 YNKKMDMTIEK
+364 KKMDMTIAG
-375 AYATLDIDD
+375 AYAKLNIDD

-392 SIVEMLKNELG
+392 SIVEILKNELG

-415 KIAKIPNLFNAHID
+415 KIAKIPNLFNTHID

-448 LFELYEKNKS
+448 LFELYEKNKNDS
-458 EPMASL
+458 MASL
-464 CCQYFEGLIGHLS
+464 CSQYFEGLIGHLS

-488 AFNFKNDLVTKTQKE
+488 AFNSNNDVVTKTQKE
-503 ILTKAAE
+503 ILAKAAE

-541 RIVQVISNQ
+541 RIVQVISNE

-591 EKKIFSHANKLTAS
+591 EKKIFSHANKLKAS

-672 NATFATLLALTEKV
+672 NAAFATLLAFTEKV
-686 APGSE
+686 APDSE

-740 LVEVAN
+740 FVEVAN
-746 THEAKY
+746 AHEAKY

-768 SVLMAISQTAL
+768 SALMALSPATL

-817 GIGLSL
+817 GIGLAL

-834 HSFWGGSD
+834 HSFWGDSD
-842 NYWGQPEGAYNWSE
+842 NYWGEAEDAYNWSE

-898 FEVIDKHHIRM
+898 FEVIDKHHILVT
-909 IHPNITNL
+909 HPNINTL
-917 AIAQGIS
+917 ETAQKIRINYKS
-924 ISHKA
+924 ITIRRSP
-929 IINRTGNAFK
+929 FLE
-939 VKTSPQI
+939 VYSEPQI
-946 HFNDSEPGQAI
+946 IFDENQSGQAI
-957 LYFPNWQIVDTL
+957 LYFKDWSIRDSL
-969 TGESG
+969 SG
-974 PIDERDI
+974 NPLLVNANEIERLKLQ
-981 VSLEIKATLPRH
+981 VSIPRYNQAT
-993 DHASENIESD
+993 ENITSD
-1003 LHTLN
+1003 TTILDIK
-1008 MVGK
+1008 GK

>member
-8 YKPQAKPADEAT
+8 YAPQAKPADEVT
-20 KPCQEFIRLY
+20 KQCQEFIRLY
-30 PTRWTLTD
+30 PTRWALTD
-38 GAFEKIK
+38 SAFEKIK
-45 NTGTIPTP
+45 NTGTTPTY
-53 PKGIAEMNSDYDL
+53 PKEIAEMNSDYDL

-77 ATKAECQKFKITT
+77 ADKAECEEMNITA
-90 EASNGEA
+90 EATNGEA
-97 WYIYDCNSD
+97 WYIYESHSD
-106 GDKQTFHKWSKNFF
+106 DDAQVFARWSKDNFNQ
-120 EKWVKEQSEKDT
+120 WIKEQSEKGT
-132 SEKDTSEKDISEKDI
+132 P
-147 SQNDTSNK
+147 QNDASNEVK
-155 VNEDN
+155 EDN
-160 SQQLEQNNNVD
+160 SQQVEENNNEENTNEEE
-171 LATREAPQLAEI
+171 ATKEKPMQAELKEVHVI
-183 EQVNVAGKRYTAFI
+183 GMRAKSFI
-197 ELNKAIETAYIM
+197 ELNRAIETAYIM

-240 APSSLTLDIKTTEN
+240 APSGLTLDIKTTEN

-260 SKTKYVRD
+260 SITNYVRN
-268 YTSNL
+268 YASNL
-273 YRNHPIGKLRS
+273 YRSHPIGKLS
-284 WKEQLQKITHSE
+284 AWKEQLQKITNSE
-296 GVVVALDDPIGIAR
+296 GVVVTLDDPIGIAR

-325 VLAKYEYAFI
+325 VLSKYEYAFI

-341 AHVTQLQKAE
+341 AHVAQLQMAE
-351 NSKRRRNVSPYLP
+351 NSKRRRAVSQYVPYD
-364 YNKKMDMTIEK
+364 KKMDMTIAG
-375 AYATLDIDD
+375 AYATLNIDD
-384 SHLDNSED
+384 SHLNNSED
-392 SIVEMLKNELG
+392 SIIEILKNELG

-436 DHIAKNTPKIKN
+436 DHIAKNTHRIKN

-488 AFNFKNDLVTKTQKE
+488 AFNSNNDVVTKTQKE

-541 RIVQVISNQ
+541 RIVQVISNE

-569 IMRNMEEVY
+569 IIRNIEEVY
-578 RKTGVFGQEEFLS
+578 RKTGVFGQEELLS
-591 EKKIFSHANKLTAS
+591 EKKIFSHANKLKAS
-605 RKKLTTE
+605 RKKLSTE

-617 RTELPIGLKV
+617 RTELPKGLKV
-627 DDEDF
+627 DDSDF
-632 KNVTHLSSKLDGAA
+632 KRVTELSSKLDGAA

-672 NATFATLLALTEKV
+672 NAAFATLLAFTEKV
-686 APGSE
+686 APDSE

-713 GATFSSGWQAAR
+713 GATFSSSWQAAR

-746 THEAKY
+746 AHEAKY

-768 SVLMAISQTAL
+768 SALMALSPATL
-779 GTALTMMAS
+779 GKALTMMAS

-817 GIGLSL
+817 GIGLAL

-834 HSFWGGSD
+834 HSFWGDSD
-842 NYWGQPEGAYNWSE
+842 NYWGEAEDAYNWSE

-898 FEVIDKHHIRM
+898 FEVIDKHHILVT
-909 IHPNITNL
+909 HPNINTL
-917 AIAQGIS
+917 ETAQKIRINYKS
-924 ISHKA
+924 ITIRRSP
-929 IINRTGNAFK
+929 FLE
-939 VKTSPQI
+939 VYSEPQI
-946 HFNDSEPGQAI
+946 IFDENQSGQAI
-957 LYFPNWQIVDTL
+957 LYFKDWSIRDSL
-969 TGESG
+969 SG
-974 PIDERDI
+974 NPLLVNANEIERLKLQ
-981 VSLEIKATLPRH
+981 VSIPRYNQAT
-993 DHASENIESD
+993 ENITSD
-1003 LHTLN
+1003 TTILDIK
-1008 MVGK
+1008 GK

>member
-1 MANKEQD
+1 MNITA
-8 YKPQAKPADEAT
+8 EAT
-20 KPCQEFIRLY
+20 
-30 PTRWTLTD
+30 
-38 GAFEKIK
+38 
-45 NTGTIPTP
+45 
-53 PKGIAEMNSDYDL
+53 
-66 RRLRDGYIYIL
+66 
-77 ATKAECQKFKITT
+77 
-90 EASNGEA
+90 NGEA
-97 WYIYDCNSD
+97 WYIYESHSD
-106 GDKQTFHKWSKNFF
+106 DDAQVFARWSKDNFNQ
-120 EKWVKEQSEKDT
+120 WIKEQSEKGT
-132 SEKDTSEKDISEKDI
+132 P
-147 SQNDTSNK
+147 QNDASNEVK
-155 VNEDN
+155 EDN
-160 SQQLEQNNNVD
+160 SQQVEENNNEENTNEEE
-171 LATREAPQLAEI
+171 ATKEKPMQAELKEVHVI
-183 EQVNVAGKRYTAFI
+183 GMRAKSFI
-197 ELNKAIETAYIM
+197 ELNRAIETAYIM

-260 SKTKYVRD
+260 STTNYVRD
-268 YTSNL
+268 YVSNL
-273 YRNHPIGKLRS
+273 YRSQPIGKLS
-284 WKEQLQKITHSE
+284 AWEEQLKKITNSE
-296 GVVVALDDPIGIAR
+296 GVIVALDDPIGIAR

-325 VLAKYEYAFI
+325 VLSKYEYAFI

-341 AHVTQLQKAE
+341 AHVAQLQMAE
-351 NSKRRRNVSPYLP
+351 NSKRRRAVSQYVPYD
-364 YNKKMDMTIEK
+364 KKMDMTIAG
-375 AYATLDIDD
+375 AYATLNIDD
-384 SHLDNSED
+384 SHLNNSED
-392 SIVEMLKNELG
+392 SIIEILKNELG

-436 DHIAKNTPKIKN
+436 DHIAKNTHRIKN

-488 AFNFKNDLVTKTQKE
+488 AFNSNNDVVTKTQKE

-541 RIVQVISNQ
+541 RIVQVISNE

-569 IMRNMEEVY
+569 IIRNIEEVY
-578 RKTGVFGQEEFLS
+578 RKTGVFGQAELLS
-591 EKKIFSHANKLTAS
+591 EKKIFSHANKLKAS

-617 RTELPIGLKV
+617 RTELPKGLKV
-627 DDEDF
+627 DDSDF
-632 KNVTHLSSKLDGAA
+632 KRVTELSSKLDGAA

-672 NATFATLLALTEKV
+672 NAAFATLLAFTEKV
-686 APGSE
+686 APDSE

-746 THEAKY
+746 AHEAKY

-768 SVLMAISQTAL
+768 SALMALSPATL

-817 GIGLSL
+817 GIGLAL

-834 HSFWGGSD
+834 HSFWGDSD
-842 NYWGQPEGAYNWSE
+842 NYWGEAEDAYNWSE

-898 FEVIDKHHIRM
+898 FEVIDKHHILVT
-909 IHPNITNL
+909 HPNINTL
-917 AIAQGIS
+917 ETAQKIRINYKS
-924 ISHKA
+924 ITIRRSP
-929 IINRTGNAFK
+929 FLE
-939 VKTSPQI
+939 VYSEPQI
-946 HFNDSEPGQAI
+946 IFDENQSGQAI
-957 LYFPNWQIVDTL
+957 LYFKDWSIRDSL
-969 TGESG
+969 SG
-974 PIDERDI
+974 NPLLVNANEIERLKLQ
-981 VSLEIKATLPRH
+981 VSIPRYNQAT
-993 DHASENIESD
+993 ENITSD
-1003 LHTLN
+1003 TTILDIK
-1008 MVGK
+1008 GK

>member
-8 YKPQAKPADEAT
+8 YAPQAKPADEVT
-20 KPCQEFIRLY
+20 KQCQEFIRLY
-30 PTRWTLTD
+30 PTRWALTD
-38 GAFEKIK
+38 SAFEKIK
-45 NTGTIPTP
+45 NTGTTPTY
-53 PKGIAEMNSDYDL
+53 PKEIAEMNSDYDL

-77 ATKAECQKFKITT
+77 ADKAECEEMNITA
-90 EASNGEA
+90 EATNGEA
-97 WYIYDCNSD
+97 WYIYESHSD
-106 GDKQTFHKWSKNFF
+106 DDAQVFARWSKDNFNQ
-120 EKWVKEQSEKDT
+120 WIKEQSEKGT
-132 SEKDTSEKDISEKDI
+132 P
-147 SQNDTSNK
+147 QNDASNEVK
-155 VNEDN
+155 EDN
-160 SQQLEQNNNVD
+160 SQQVEENNNEENTNEEE
-171 LATREAPQLAEI
+171 ATKEKPMQAELKEVHVI
-183 EQVNVAGKRYTAFI
+183 GMRAKSFI
-197 ELNKAIETAYIM
+197 ELNRAIETAYIM

-240 APSSLTLDIKTTEN
+240 APSGLTLDIKTTEN

-260 SKTKYVRD
+260 SITNYVRN
-268 YTSNL
+268 YASNL
-273 YRNHPIGKLRS
+273 YRSHPIGKLS
-284 WKEQLQKITHSE
+284 AWKEQLQKITNSE
-296 GVVVALDDPIGIAR
+296 GVVVTLDDPIGIAR

-325 VLAKYEYAFI
+325 VLSKYEYAFI

-341 AHVTQLQKAE
+341 AHVAQLQMAE
-351 NSKRRRNVSPYLP
+351 NSKRRRAVSQYVPYD
-364 YNKKMDMTIEK
+364 KKMDMTIAG
-375 AYATLDIDD
+375 AYATLNIDD
-384 SHLDNSED
+384 SHLNNSED
-392 SIVEMLKNELG
+392 SIIEILKNELG

-436 DHIAKNTPKIKN
+436 DHIAKNTHRIKN

-488 AFNFKNDLVTKTQKE
+488 AFNSNNDVVTKTQKE
-503 ILTKAAE
+503 ILIKAAE

-541 RIVQVISNQ
+541 RIVQVISNE

-569 IMRNMEEVY
+569 IIRNIEEVY
-578 RKTGVFGQEEFLS
+578 RKTGVFGQEELLS
-591 EKKIFSHANKLTAS
+591 EKKIFSHANKLKAS
-605 RKKLTTE
+605 RKKLSTE

-617 RTELPIGLKV
+617 RTELPKGLKV
-627 DDEDF
+627 DDSDF
-632 KNVTHLSSKLDGAA
+632 KRVTELSSKLDGAA

-672 NATFATLLALTEKV
+672 NAAFATLLAFTEKV
-686 APGSE
+686 APDSE

-713 GATFSSGWQAAR
+713 GATFSSSWQAAR

-746 THEAKY
+746 AHEAKY

-768 SVLMAISQTAL
+768 SALMALSPATL
-779 GTALTMMAS
+779 GKALTMMAS

-817 GIGLSL
+817 GIGLAL

-834 HSFWGGSD
+834 HSFWGDSD
-842 NYWGQPEGAYNWSE
+842 NYWGEAEDAYNWSE

-898 FEVIDKHHIRM
+898 FEVIDKHHILVT
-909 IHPNITNL
+909 HPNINTL
-917 AIAQGIS
+917 ETAQKIRINYKS
-924 ISHKA
+924 ITIRRSP
-929 IINRTGNAFK
+929 FLE
-939 VKTSPQI
+939 VYSEPQI
-946 HFNDSEPGQAI
+946 IFDENQSGQAI
-957 LYFPNWQIVDTL
+957 LYFKDWSIRDSL
-969 TGESG
+969 SG
-974 PIDERDI
+974 NPLLVNANEIERLKLQ
-981 VSLEIKATLPRH
+981 VSIPRYNQAT
-993 DHASENIESD
+993 ENITSD
-1003 LHTLN
+1003 TIILDIK
-1008 MVGK
+1008 GK

>member
-8 YKPQAKPADEAT
+8 YAPQVKPADEVT
-20 KPCQEFIRLY
+20 KQCQEFIRLY
-30 PTRWTLTD
+30 PTRWALTD
-38 GAFEKIK
+38 SAFEKIK
-45 NTGTIPTP
+45 NTGTTPTY
-53 PKGIAEMNSDYDL
+53 PKEIAEMNSDYDL

-77 ATKAECQKFKITT
+77 ADKAECEEMNITA
-90 EASNGEA
+90 EATNGEA
-97 WYIYDCNSD
+97 WYIYESHSD
-106 GDKQTFHKWSKNFF
+106 DDAQVFARWSKDNFNQ
-120 EKWVKEQSEKDT
+120 WIKEQSEKGT
-132 SEKDTSEKDISEKDI
+132 P
-147 SQNDTSNK
+147 QNDASNEVK
-155 VNEDN
+155 EDN
-160 SQQLEQNNNVD
+160 SQQVEENNNEENTNEEE
-171 LATREAPQLAEI
+171 ATKEKPMQAELKEVHVI
-183 EQVNVAGKRYTAFI
+183 GMRAKSFI
-197 ELNKAIETAYIM
+197 ELNRAIETAYIM

-240 APSSLTLDIKTTEN
+240 APSGLTLDIKTTEN

-260 SKTKYVRD
+260 SITNYVRN
-268 YTSNL
+268 YASNL
-273 YRNHPIGKLRS
+273 YRSHPIGKLS
-284 WKEQLQKITHSE
+284 AWKEQLQKITNSE
-296 GVVVALDDPIGIAR
+296 GVVVTLDDPIGIAR

-325 VLAKYEYAFI
+325 VLSKYEYAFI

-341 AHVTQLQKAE
+341 AHVAQLQMAE
-351 NSKRRRNVSPYLP
+351 NSKRRRAVSQYVPYD
-364 YNKKMDMTIEK
+364 KKMDMTIAG
-375 AYATLDIDD
+375 AYATLNIDD
-384 SHLDNSED
+384 SHLNNSED
-392 SIVEMLKNELG
+392 SIIEILKNELG

-436 DHIAKNTPKIKN
+436 DHIAKNTHRIKN

-488 AFNFKNDLVTKTQKE
+488 AFNSNNDVVTKTQKE
-503 ILTKAAE
+503 ILIKAAE

-541 RIVQVISNQ
+541 RIVQVISNE

-569 IMRNMEEVY
+569 IIRNIEEVY
-578 RKTGVFGQEEFLS
+578 RKTGVFGQEELLS
-591 EKKIFSHANKLTAS
+591 EKKIFSHANKLKAS
-605 RKKLTTE
+605 RKKLSTE

-617 RTELPIGLKV
+617 RTELPKGLKV
-627 DDEDF
+627 DDSDF
-632 KNVTHLSSKLDGAA
+632 KRVTELSSKLDGAA

-672 NATFATLLALTEKV
+672 NAAFATLLAFTEKV
-686 APGSE
+686 APDSE

-713 GATFSSGWQAAR
+713 GATFSSSWQAAR

-746 THEAKY
+746 AHEAKY

-768 SVLMAISQTAL
+768 SALMALSPATL
-779 GTALTMMAS
+779 GKALTMMAS

-817 GIGLSL
+817 GIGLAL

-834 HSFWGGSD
+834 HSFWGDSD
-842 NYWGQPEGAYNWSE
+842 NYWGEAEDAYNWSE

-898 FEVIDKHHIRM
+898 FEVIDKHHILVT
-909 IHPNITNL
+909 HPNINTL
-917 AIAQGIS
+917 ETAQKIRINYKS
-924 ISHKA
+924 ITIRRSP
-929 IINRTGNAFK
+929 FLE
-939 VKTSPQI
+939 VYSEPQI
-946 HFNDSEPGQAI
+946 IFDENQSGQAI
-957 LYFPNWQIVDTL
+957 LYFKDWSIRDSL
-969 TGESG
+969 SG
-974 PIDERDI
+974 NPLLVNANEIERLKLQ
-981 VSLEIKATLPRH
+981 VSIPRYNQAT
-993 DHASENIESD
+993 ENITSD
-1003 LHTLN
+1003 TTILDIK
-1008 MVGK
+1008 GK

>member
-8 YKPQAKPADEAT
+8 YEPQAKPADEVT
-20 KPCQEFIRLY
+20 KQCQEFIRLY
-30 PTRWTLTD
+30 PTRWALTD
-38 GAFEKIK
+38 SAFEKIK

-120 EKWVKEQSEKDT
+120 EQWVKEQ

-147 SQNDTSNK
+147 SQNDTSNEVK
-155 VNEDN
+155 EDN
-160 SQQLEQNNNVD
+160 SQQFEKNNNEE
-171 LATREAPQLAEI
+171 LATREAPQQAEI
-183 EQVNVAGKRYTAFI
+183 PEVNVIGTRRTAFI
-197 ELNKAIETAYIM
+197 ELNRAIETAYIM

-240 APSSLTLDIKTTEN
+240 APSGLTLDIKTTEN

-260 SKTKYVRD
+260 STTNYVRD
-268 YTSNL
+268 YISNL
-273 YRNHPIGKLRS
+273 YRSQPIGKLS
-284 WKEQLQKITHSE
+284 AWKEQLKKITNSE
-296 GVVVALDDPIGIAR
+296 GVIVALDDPIGIAR

-325 VLAKYEYAFI
+325 VLSKYEYAFI

-341 AHVTQLQKAE
+341 AHVAQLQMAE
-351 NSKRRRNVSPYLP
+351 NSKRRRAVSQYVPYD
-364 YNKKMDMTIEK
+364 KKMDMTIAG
-375 AYATLDIDD
+375 AYAKLNIDD

-392 SIVEMLKNELG
+392 SIVEILKNELG

-415 KIAKIPNLFNAHID
+415 KIAKIPNLFNTHID

-448 LFELYEKNKS
+448 LFELYEKNKNDS
-458 EPMASL
+458 MASL
-464 CCQYFEGLIGHLS
+464 CSQYFEGLIGHLS

-488 AFNFKNDLVTKTQKE
+488 AFNSNNDVVTKTQKE
-503 ILTKAAE
+503 ILAKAAE

-541 RIVQVISNQ
+541 RIVQVISNE

-569 IMRNMEEVY
+569 IIRNIEEVY
-578 RKTGVFGQEEFLS
+578 RKTGVFGQEELLS
-591 EKKIFSHANKLTAS
+591 EKKIFSHANKLKAS

-617 RTELPIGLKV
+617 RTELPKGLKV
-627 DDEDF
+627 DDSDF
-632 KNVTHLSSKLDGAA
+632 KRVTGLSSKLDGAA

-672 NATFATLLALTEKV
+672 NAAFATLLAFTEKV
-686 APGSE
+686 APNSE

-746 THEAKY
+746 AHEAKY

-768 SVLMAISQTAL
+768 SALMALSPATL

-817 GIGLSL
+817 GIGLAL

-834 HSFWGGSD
+834 HSFWGDSD
-842 NYWGQPEGAYNWSE
+842 NYWGEAVGAYDWSE
-856 SRPKDFKLD
+856 PRDELFKENI
-865 TFDKSKELVSN
+865 FDHSIFNNQGTTEF
-876 KNIYNYY
+876 NYY
-883 KVEMQRLFSITEKIK
+883 KLEMQRLFAITEKIK
-898 FEVIDKHHIRM
+898 FEVIDKHHIR
-909 IHPNITNL
+909 ITHPNITNL
-917 AIAQGIS
+917 TIAKRIS
-924 ISHKA
+924 TSHKA
-929 IINRTGNAFK
+929 IINRTGKAFW

-957 LYFPNWQIVDTL
+957 LYFPNWRIVDML

-974 PIDERDI
+974 FIDESDI
-981 VSLEIKATLPRH
+981 VSLEIKATLPRY
-993 DHASENIESD
+993 DQASENIESD

-1008 MVGK
+1008 MAGK

>member
-8 YKPQAKPADEAT
+8 YAPQAKPADEVT
-20 KPCQEFIRLY
+20 KQCQEFIRLY
-30 PTRWTLTD
+30 PTRWALTD
-38 GAFEKIK
+38 SAFEKIK
-45 NTGTIPTP
+45 NTGTTPTY
-53 PKGIAEMNSDYDL
+53 PKEIAEMNSDYDL

-77 ATKAECQKFKITT
+77 ADKAECEEMNITA
-90 EASNGEA
+90 EATNGEA
-97 WYIYDCNSD
+97 WYIYESHSD
-106 GDKQTFHKWSKNFF
+106 DDAQVFARWSKDNFNQ
-120 EKWVKEQSEKDT
+120 WIKEQSEKGT
-132 SEKDTSEKDISEKDI
+132 P
-147 SQNDTSNK
+147 QNDASNEVK
-155 VNEDN
+155 EDN
-160 SQQLEQNNNVD
+160 SQQVEENNNEENTNEEE
-171 LATREAPQLAEI
+171 ATKEKPMQAELKEVHVI
-183 EQVNVAGKRYTAFI
+183 GMRAKSFI
-197 ELNKAIETAYIM
+197 ELNRAIETAYIM

-260 SKTKYVRD
+260 STTNYVRD
-268 YTSNL
+268 YVSNL
-273 YRNHPIGKLRS
+273 YRSQPIGKLS
-284 WKEQLQKITHSE
+284 AWEEQLKKITNSE
-296 GVVVALDDPIGIAR
+296 GVIVALDDPIGIAR

-325 VLAKYEYAFI
+325 VLSKYEYAFI

-341 AHVTQLQKAE
+341 AHVAQLQMAE
-351 NSKRRRNVSPYLP
+351 NSKRRRAVSQYVPYD
-364 YNKKMDMTIEK
+364 KKMDMTIAG
-375 AYATLDIDD
+375 AYATLNIDD
-384 SHLDNSED
+384 SHLNNSED
-392 SIVEMLKNELG
+392 SIIEILKNELG

-436 DHIAKNTPKIKN
+436 DHIAKNTHRIKN

-488 AFNFKNDLVTKTQKE
+488 AFNSNNDVVTKTQNE

-541 RIVQVISNQ
+541 RIVQVISNE

-569 IMRNMEEVY
+569 IIRNIEEVY
-578 RKTGVFGQEEFLS
+578 RKTGVFGQEELLS
-591 EKKIFSHANKLTAS
+591 EKKIFSHANKLKAS

-617 RTELPIGLKV
+617 RTELPKGLKV
-627 DDEDF
+627 DDSDF
-632 KNVTHLSSKLDGAA
+632 KRVTELSSKLDGAA

-672 NATFATLLALTEKV
+672 NAAFATLLAFTEKV
-686 APGSE
+686 APDSE

-746 THEAKY
+746 AHEAKY

-768 SVLMAISQTAL
+768 SALMALSPATL

-817 GIGLSL
+817 GIGLAL

-834 HSFWGGSD
+834 HSFWGDSD
-842 NYWGQPEGAYNWSE
+842 NYWGEAEDAYNWSE

-898 FEVIDKHHIRM
+898 FEVIDKHHILVT
-909 IHPNITNL
+909 HPNINTL
-917 AIAQGIS
+917 ETAQKIRINYKS
-924 ISHKA
+924 ITIRRSP
-929 IINRTGNAFK
+929 FLE
-939 VKTSPQI
+939 VYSEPQI
-946 HFNDSEPGQAI
+946 IFDENQSGQAI
-957 LYFPNWQIVDTL
+957 LYFKDWSIRDSL
-969 TGESG
+969 SG
-974 PIDERDI
+974 NPLLVNANEIERLKLQ
-981 VSLEIKATLPRH
+981 VSIPRYNQAT
-993 DHASENIESD
+993 ENITSD
-1003 LHTLN
+1003 TTILDIK
-1008 MVGK
+1008 GK